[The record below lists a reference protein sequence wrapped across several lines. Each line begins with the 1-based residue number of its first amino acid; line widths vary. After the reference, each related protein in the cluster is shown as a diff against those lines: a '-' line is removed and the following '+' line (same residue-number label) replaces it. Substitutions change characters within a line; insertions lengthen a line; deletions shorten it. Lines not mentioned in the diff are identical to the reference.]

1 MKVINSKL
9 AAIGLAAFV
18 FASCS
23 DSNSDPTGGE
33 TGVKPE
39 VNSVELTA
47 STPSSVINYK
57 NSTANA
63 RKFFASRGASATDF
77 VTTMPDFPKKPKVI
91 KELNAATDLVYSE
104 SNPTNTYVIKN
115 NNKLDFTGHKIQ
127 GVTIF
132 VSGDCKMTYD
142 ESLGGNT
149 IVLAKGAS
157 LEYTGTGSMIK
168 ATDKVYGAA
177 SCIIKANKAKKAENA
192 TRADDATTTET
203 ATPAESIVVEGQL
216 YAAWEG
222 QGEKDK
228 LHGGFGAVKAS
239 VNPLQKITFK
249 SGAKA
254 FIDGSIRATD
264 LTIEDGAVVTAT
276 RNILNATKV
285 DLAGALKVG
294 GFCKSENLNIT
305 GLLDASDA
313 NAVVKVTKQ
322 LNLEN
327 GSLIKANY
335 VNVTNNTYKGEKD
348 HKVIDKVGEAQLNLK
363 NGGQIQI
370 ADLGVINVNNLT
382 TDNASAAQIE
392 LQGDN
397 AVAVIKADNFTNN
410 GDAAINAFATPGTNS
425 VLLLQMSRCFMGT
438 TQMPSSGDLD
448 ISASYLDYDKAT
460 SGALVE
466 PKDENKEQYGY
477 ILSDEAKK
485 ASATP
490 KLDLVAS
497 FGENN
502 GMSASCIQTVGNY
515 VYVSY
520 HTYGNGK
527 TNLKGGLEVLHM
539 ADNKLTGDQVVNG
552 TVGMDINH
560 VMVDNNKA
568 YIAATDINKGAFLGV
583 VPLENNVY
591 STNMTQ
597 YVLDALNK
605 NNGIDANCVV
615 KYGDNIVMSSTRGYE
630 FYDKEFGHTYFQTTA
645 DAKGLASANSNLY
658 SLLATGKNTTGTVN
672 VFNGI
677 DLRQEKATTTFTTKG
692 NVGPEDGKNTVAV
705 DGTDIYVCQGEEG
718 LVRYNANGDKV
729 WAYKVPTIANQKSEK
744 FGSVKGYC
752 NGVVISGNYVYV
764 AAGGYGVVV
773 LNKADG
779 KELCHRTAFNGF
791 LENGK
796 WANPNSANYVT
807 IGQDGYIYVAYGKS
821 RVQVFKLTQTKK

>member
-1 MKVINSKL
+1 MKVFNSTL

-23 DSNSDPTGGE
+23 DNTSDPTGGD
-33 TGVKPE
+33 GVKSE

-47 STPSSVINYK
+47 LTPSSVINYK
-57 NSTANA
+57 NSTAMA
-63 RKFFASRGASATDF
+63 RKFFATRGASATDF
-77 VTTMPDFPKKPKVI
+77 VTAMPGFPTKPNVI
-91 KELNAATDLVYSE
+91 KELNGATDLVFNE
-104 SNPTNTYVIKN
+104 NNPTNTYIIKN
-115 NNKLDFTGHKIQ
+115 KHKFDFTGKEIK

-142 ESLGGNT
+142 KSLGGNT
-149 IVLAKGAS
+149 IVLEKGAT
-157 LEYTGTGSMIK
+157 LEYTGTGSMIQP
-168 ATDKVYGAA
+168 TDKVYGAA
-177 SCIIKANKAKKAENA
+177 SSAIKATNNN
-192 TRADDATTTET
+192 
-203 ATPAESIVVEGQL
+203 IVIEGEL

-222 QGEKDK
+222 QGEQDK
-228 LHGGFGAVKAS
+228 LHGGFGAVESK
-239 VNPLQKITFK
+239 VNPTQNITFK

-254 FIDGSIRATD
+254 YIDGSIRAKN

-305 GLLDASDA
+305 GLLDASNA

-322 LNLEN
+322 LNLED

-335 VNVTNNTYKGEKD
+335 VNVTDNTYSGDKGNK
-348 HKVIDKVGEAQLNLK
+348 KVVKVGDAQLNLK
-363 NGGQIQI
+363 KGGQIQI

-382 TDNASAAQIE
+382 TDNASAAQIQ
-392 LQGDN
+392 LQGNN

-410 GDAAINAFATPGTNS
+410 GDATINAFATPGTNS
-425 VLLLQMSRCFMGT
+425 VLLLQMSKCFMGT

-466 PKDENKEQYGY
+466 PKDEDNEQYGY
-477 ILSDEAKK
+477 ILSEEAKK

-497 FGENN
+497 FGDNN

-552 TVGMDINH
+552 KAGMDINH

-591 STNMTQ
+591 STTMTQ

-605 NNGIDANCVV
+605 KNKIDANCVV

-630 FYDKEFGHTYFQTTA
+630 FYDNEFGHTYFQTTA
-645 DAKGLASANSNLY
+645 DAKGLASANGNLY

-677 DLRQEKATTTFTTKG
+677 DLRQDKATKSFTTNG

-705 DGTDIYVCQGEEG
+705 DGTDIYVCQGERG
-718 LVRYNANGDKV
+718 IVRYNANGEKV
-729 WAYKVPTIANQKSEK
+729 WDYTVPTIANQKSEK
-744 FGSVKGYC
+744 YGNVKGYC
-752 NGVVISGNYVYV
+752 NGVAISGNYVYV

-779 KELCHRTAFNGF
+779 KEVCHRTAFNGF

>member
-1 MKVINSKL
+1 MKVFNSKL

-23 DSNSDPTGGE
+23 DNTSDPTGGE
-33 TGVKPE
+33 GVKSE

-47 STPSSVINYK
+47 LTPSSVINYK
-57 NSTANA
+57 NSTAMA
-63 RKFFASRGASATDF
+63 RKFFATRGASATNF
-77 VTTMPDFPKKPKVI
+77 VTAMPGFPTKPNVI
-91 KELNAATDLVYSE
+91 KDLPKATDLVFNE
-104 SNPTNTYVIKN
+104 SNPTNTYVIQNK
-115 NNKLDFTGHKIQ
+115 NKLDFTGKKIQ

-132 VSGDCKMTYD
+132 VKGDCKMTYD
-142 ESLGGNT
+142 KSLGGNT
-149 IVLAKGAS
+149 IVLEKGAT
-157 LEYTGTGSMIK
+157 LEYTGTGSMIQ

-177 SCIIKANKAKKAENA
+177 SSKIKATNSNNN
-192 TRADDATTTET
+192 
-203 ATPAESIVVEGQL
+203 IVVEGEL
-216 YAAWEG
+216 YASWEG
-222 QGEKDK
+222 QGEQDI
-228 LHGGFGAVKAS
+228 LHGGFGAVESK
-239 VNPLQKITFK
+239 VNPTQNITFK

-254 FIDGSIRATD
+254 FIDGSIRAKN

-294 GFCKSENLNIT
+294 GFCKTGNLNIT
-305 GLLDASDA
+305 GLLDASNA

-335 VNVTNNTYKGEKD
+335 VNVTDNTYSGDKGNK
-348 HKVIDKVGEAQLNLK
+348 KVVKVGEAELNLK
-363 NGGQIQI
+363 KGGQIQI
-370 ADLGVINVNNLT
+370 ADLGVVNVNNLV
-382 TDNASAAQIE
+382 TDNASDAQIK

-410 GDAAINAFATPGTNS
+410 GDATINAFATPGTNS
-425 VLLLQMSRCFMGT
+425 VLLLQMSKCFMGT
-438 TQMPSSGDLD
+438 TLMPSSGDLD

-466 PKDENKEQYGY
+466 PKDEDNEQYGY

-552 TVGMDINH
+552 KAGMDINH

-591 STNMTQ
+591 STTMTQ
-597 YVLDALNK
+597 YVLDAVNK
-605 NNGIDANCVV
+605 KNGIDANCVV

-645 DAKGLASANSNLY
+645 DAKGLASANGNLY
-658 SLLATGKNTTGTVN
+658 SLLAKGNNTTGTVN

-677 DLRQEKATTTFTTKG
+677 DLRQDKTTTSFTTDG

-705 DGTDIYVCQGEEG
+705 DGTDIYVCQGERG
-718 LVRYNANGDKV
+718 IVRYNANGEKV
-729 WAYKVPTIANQKSEK
+729 WAYTVPTIANQKSEK
-744 FGSVKGYC
+744 YGNVKGYC
-752 NGVVISGNYVYV
+752 NGVAISGNYVYV

-779 KELCHRTAFNGF
+779 KEVCHRTAFNGF

>member
-1 MKVINSKL
+1 MKVFNSKL

-23 DSNSDPTGGE
+23 DNTSDPTGGE
-33 TGVKPE
+33 GVKSE

-47 STPSSVINYK
+47 LTPSSVINYK
-57 NSTANA
+57 NSTAMA
-63 RKFFASRGASATDF
+63 RKFFATRGASATDF
-77 VTTMPDFPKKPKVI
+77 VTAMPDFPTKQGVI
-91 KELNAATDLVYSE
+91 KDQTKATDLVFDE
-104 SNPTNTYVIKN
+104 SNPTNTYVIKH
-115 NNKLDFTGHKIQ
+115 NNKLDFTGKKIQ

-132 VSGDCKMTYD
+132 ISGDCKMTYD
-142 ESLGGNT
+142 KSLGGNT
-149 IVLAKGAS
+149 IVLAKGAT
-157 LEYTGTGSMIK
+157 LEYTGTGSMIQ

-177 SCIIKANKAKKAENA
+177 SSIIKATNDN
-192 TRADDATTTET
+192 
-203 ATPAESIVVEGQL
+203 IVVEGEL

-222 QGEKDK
+222 QGEEDI
-228 LHGGFGAVKAS
+228 LHGGFGAVESK
-239 VNPLQKITFK
+239 VNPTQNITFK

-254 FIDGSIRATD
+254 YIDGSIRAKN

-294 GFCKSENLNIT
+294 GFCKTGNLNIT
-305 GLLDASDA
+305 GLLDASNA

-335 VNVTNNTYKGEKD
+335 VNVTDNTYSGDKGNK
-348 HKVIDKVGEAQLNLK
+348 KVVKVGEAELNLK

-370 ADLGVINVNNLT
+370 ADLGVVNVNNLV
-382 TDNASAAQIE
+382 TDNASAAQIQ

-410 GDAAINAFATPGTNS
+410 GDATINAFATPGTNS
-425 VLLLQMSRCFMGT
+425 VLLLQMSKCFMGT
-438 TQMPSSGDLD
+438 TLMPSSGDLD

-460 SGALVE
+460 SGALIE
-466 PKDENKEQYGY
+466 PKDEDNEQYGY

-552 TVGMDINH
+552 KAGMDINH

-591 STNMTQ
+591 STTMTQ
-597 YVLDALNK
+597 YVLDAVNK
-605 NNGIDANCVV
+605 KNGFDANCVV

-645 DAKGLASANSNLY
+645 DAKGLASANGNLY

-677 DLRQEKATTTFTTKG
+677 DLRQDKTTTSFTTDG
-692 NVGPEDGKNTVAV
+692 NVGPENGKNTVAV
-705 DGTDIYVCQGEEG
+705 DGTDIYVCQGERG
-718 LVRYNANGDKV
+718 IVRYNANGEKV
-729 WAYKVPTIANQKSEK
+729 WDYTVPTIANQKSEK
-744 FGSVKGYC
+744 YGNVKGYC
-752 NGVVISGNYVYV
+752 NGVAISGNYVYV

-779 KELCHRTAFNGF
+779 KEVCHRTAFNGV

>member
-23 DSNSDPTGGE
+23 DSNSDPTGGD
-33 TGVKPE
+33 GVKPE

-77 VTTMPDFPKKPKVI
+77 VTTMPDFPTKPQLI
-91 KELNAATDLVYSE
+91 KELTKATDLVFSE
-104 SNPTNTYVIKN
+104 GNPTNTYIIKN
-115 NNKLDFTGHKIQ
+115 QKKLDFTGKEIK

-142 ESLGGNT
+142 KSLGGNT

-157 LEYTGTGSMIK
+157 LEYTGTGSMIQ

-177 SCIIKANKAKKAENA
+177 SSIIKATNNN
-192 TRADDATTTET
+192 
-203 ATPAESIVVEGQL
+203 IVVEGEL
-216 YAAWEG
+216 YASWEG
-222 QGEKDK
+222 QGEEDM
-228 LHGGFGAVKAS
+228 LHGGFGAVESK
-239 VNPLQKITFK
+239 VNPTQNITFK

-254 FIDGSIRATD
+254 YIDGSIRAKN

-305 GLLDASDA
+305 GLLDASA
-313 NAVVKVTKQ
+313 TNAVVKVTKQ
-322 LNLEN
+322 LNLED

-335 VNVTNNTYKGEKD
+335 VNVTDNTYEGTKNDKD
-348 HKVIDKVGEAQLNLK
+348 VVKVGDAQLNLK
-363 NGGQIQI
+363 KGGQIQI

-382 TDNASAAQIE
+382 TDNASAAQIQ
-392 LQGDN
+392 LQGND

-410 GDAAINAFATPGTNS
+410 GDATINAFATPGTNS
-425 VLLLQMSRCFMGT
+425 VLLLQMSKCFMGT

-448 ISASYLDYDKAT
+448 ITASYLDYDKAT
-460 SGALVE
+460 SGQLVIR
-466 PKDENKEQYGY
+466 KDESKEQYGY
-477 ILSDEAKK
+477 TLSAEAKNAK
-485 ASATP
+485 ATP

-497 FGENN
+497 FGDNN

-520 HTYGNGK
+520 HTHGNGK

-539 ADNKLTGDQVVNG
+539 ADNKLVGDQAVQGN
-552 TVGMDINH
+552 TSIDINH

-568 YIAATDINKGAFLGV
+568 YIAATDIDKGAFLGV

-605 NNGIDANCVV
+605 KNGIDANCVV

-630 FYDKEFGHTYFQTTA
+630 FYDSNFGHTYFQTTA
-645 DAKGLASANSNLY
+645 DAKGLASANGNLY

-677 DLRQEKATTTFTTKG
+677 DLRQDKTTTSFTTDG

-718 LVRYNANGDKV
+718 LVRYDATGKKV
-729 WAYKVPTIANQKSEK
+729 WSYKVPVIARENSDKY
-744 FGSVKGYC
+744 GSVKGYC
-752 NGVVISGNYVYV
+752 NGVAISGNYVYV

-796 WANPNSANYVT
+796 WKNPNSANYVT

>member
-1 MKVINSKL
+1 MKVFNSKL

-23 DSNSDPTGGE
+23 DNTSDPTGGD
-33 TGVKPE
+33 GVKSE

-47 STPSSVINYK
+47 LTPSSVINYK
-57 NSTANA
+57 NSTAMA
-63 RKFFASRGASATDF
+63 RKFFATRGASATDF
-77 VTTMPDFPKKPKVI
+77 VTAMPDFPTKPGVI
-91 KELNAATDLVYSE
+91 KGLPKATDLVFNE
-104 SNPTNTYVIKN
+104 SNPTNTYIIENK
-115 NNKLDFTGHKIQ
+115 NKLDFTGKKIQ

-132 VSGDCKMTYD
+132 VKGDCKMTYD
-142 ESLGGNT
+142 KSLGGNT
-149 IVLAKGAS
+149 IVLAKGAT
-157 LEYTGTGSMIK
+157 LEYTGTGSMIQ

-177 SCIIKANKAKKAENA
+177 SSIIKATNSNNN
-192 TRADDATTTET
+192 
-203 ATPAESIVVEGQL
+203 IVVEGEL
-216 YAAWEG
+216 YASWEG
-222 QGEKDK
+222 QGEEDI
-228 LHGGFGAVKAS
+228 LHGGFGAVESK
-239 VNPLQKITFK
+239 VNPTQNITFK

-254 FIDGSIRATD
+254 FIDGSIRAKN

-294 GFCKSENLNIT
+294 GFCKTGNLNIT
-305 GLLDASDA
+305 GLLDASNA

-335 VNVTNNTYKGEKD
+335 VNVTDNTYSGDKGNK
-348 HKVIDKVGEAQLNLK
+348 KVVKVGEAELNLK

-370 ADLGVINVNNLT
+370 ADLGVVNVNNLV
-382 TDNASAAQIE
+382 TDNASAAQIQ

-410 GDAAINAFATPGTNS
+410 GDATINAFATPGTNS
-425 VLLLQMSRCFMGT
+425 VLLLQMSKCFMGT
-438 TQMPSSGDLD
+438 TLMPSSGDLD

-460 SGALVE
+460 SGALIE
-466 PKDENKEQYGY
+466 PKDEDNEQYGY

-552 TVGMDINH
+552 KAGMDINH

-591 STNMTQ
+591 STTMTQ
-597 YVLDALNK
+597 YVLDAVNK
-605 NNGIDANCVV
+605 KNGFDANCVV

-645 DAKGLASANSNLY
+645 DAKGLASANGNLY

-677 DLRQEKATTTFTTKG
+677 DLRQDKTTTSFTTDG
-692 NVGPEDGKNTVAV
+692 NVGPENGKNTVAV
-705 DGTDIYVCQGEEG
+705 DGTDIYVCQGERG
-718 LVRYNANGDKV
+718 IVRYNANGEKV
-729 WAYKVPTIANQKSEK
+729 WDYTVPTIANQKSEK
-744 FGSVKGYC
+744 YGNVKGYC
-752 NGVVISGNYVYV
+752 NGVAISGNYVYV

-779 KELCHRTAFNGF
+779 KEVCHRTAFNGF

>member
-1 MKVINSKL
+1 MKVFNSKL

-23 DSNSDPTGGE
+23 DNTSDPTGGD
-33 TGVKPE
+33 GVKSE

-47 STPSSVINYK
+47 LTPSSVINYK
-57 NSTANA
+57 NSTAMA
-63 RKFFASRGASATDF
+63 RKFFATRGASATDF
-77 VTTMPDFPKKPKVI
+77 VTAMPDFPTKPGVI
-91 KELNAATDLVYSE
+91 KDLPKATDLVFNE
-104 SNPTNTYVIKN
+104 SNPTNTYIIQNK
-115 NNKLDFTGHKIQ
+115 NKLDFTGKKIQ

-132 VSGDCKMTYD
+132 VKGECKMTYD
-142 ESLGGNT
+142 KSLGGNT
-149 IVLAKGAS
+149 IVLAKGAT
-157 LEYTGTGSMIK
+157 LEYTGTGSMIQ

-177 SCIIKANKAKKAENA
+177 SSKINA
-192 TRADDATTTET
+192 TN
-203 ATPAESIVVEGQL
+203 SNNNIVVEGEL
-216 YAAWEG
+216 YASWEG
-222 QGEKDK
+222 QGEEDI
-228 LHGGFGAVKAS
+228 LHGGFGAVESK
-239 VNPLQKITFK
+239 VNPTQNITFK

-254 FIDGSIRATD
+254 YIDGSIRAKN

-294 GFCKSENLNIT
+294 GFCKTGNLNIT
-305 GLLDASDA
+305 GLLDASNA

-335 VNVTNNTYKGEKD
+335 VNVTDNTYSGDKGNK
-348 HKVIDKVGEAQLNLK
+348 KVVKVGEAELNLK
-363 NGGQIQI
+363 KGGQIQI
-370 ADLGVINVNNLT
+370 ADLGVVNVNNLV
-382 TDNASAAQIE
+382 TDNASDAQIK

-410 GDAAINAFATPGTNS
+410 GDATINAFATPGTNS
-425 VLLLQMSRCFMGT
+425 VLLLQMSKCFMGT
-438 TQMPSSGDLD
+438 TLMPSSGDLD

-460 SGALVE
+460 SGALIE
-466 PKDENKEQYGY
+466 PKDEDNEQYGY

-552 TVGMDINH
+552 KAGMDINH

-591 STNMTQ
+591 STTMTQ
-597 YVLDALNK
+597 YVLDAVNK
-605 NNGIDANCVV
+605 KNDIDANCVV

-645 DAKGLASANSNLY
+645 DAKGLASANGNLY

-677 DLRQEKATTTFTTKG
+677 DLRQDKTTTSFTTDG

-705 DGTDIYVCQGEEG
+705 DGTDIYVCQGERG
-718 LVRYNANGDKV
+718 IVRYNAKGKKV
-729 WAYKVPTIANQKSEK
+729 WDYTVPTIANEKSK
-744 FGSVKGYC
+744 KYGNVKGYC
-752 NGVVISGNYVYV
+752 NGIAISGNYVYV

-779 KELCHRTAFNGF
+779 KEVCHRTAFNGF

>member
-1 MKVINSKL
+1 MKVFNSKL

-23 DSNSDPTGGE
+23 DNTSDPTGGE
-33 TGVKPE
+33 GVKSE

-47 STPSSVINYK
+47 LTPSSVINYK
-57 NSTANA
+57 NSTAMA
-63 RKFFASRGASATDF
+63 RKFFATRGASATDF
-77 VTTMPDFPKKPKVI
+77 VTAMPDFPTKQGVI
-91 KELNAATDLVYSE
+91 KDQTKATDLVFDE
-104 SNPTNTYVIKN
+104 SNPTNTYVIKH
-115 NNKLDFTGHKIQ
+115 NNKLDFTGKKIQ

-132 VSGDCKMTYD
+132 ISGDCKMTYD
-142 ESLGGNT
+142 KSLGGNT
-149 IVLAKGAS
+149 IVLAKGAT
-157 LEYTGTGSMIK
+157 LEYTGTGSMIQ

-177 SCIIKANKAKKAENA
+177 SSIIKATNDN
-192 TRADDATTTET
+192 
-203 ATPAESIVVEGQL
+203 IVVEGEL

-222 QGEKDK
+222 QGEEDI
-228 LHGGFGAVKAS
+228 LHGGFGAVESK
-239 VNPLQKITFK
+239 VNPTQNITFK

-254 FIDGSIRATD
+254 YIDGSIRAKN

-294 GFCKSENLNIT
+294 GFCKTGNLNIT
-305 GLLDASDA
+305 GLLDASNA

-335 VNVTNNTYKGEKD
+335 VNVTDNTYSGDKGNK
-348 HKVIDKVGEAQLNLK
+348 KVVKVGEAELNLK

-370 ADLGVINVNNLT
+370 ADLGVVNVNNLV
-382 TDNASAAQIE
+382 TDNASAAQIQ

-410 GDAAINAFATPGTNS
+410 GDATINAFATPGTNS
-425 VLLLQMSRCFMGT
+425 VLLLQMSKCFMGT
-438 TQMPSSGDLD
+438 TLMPSSGDLD

-460 SGALVE
+460 SGALIE
-466 PKDENKEQYGY
+466 PKDEDNEQYGY

-552 TVGMDINH
+552 KAGMDINH

-591 STNMTQ
+591 STTMTQ
-597 YVLDALNK
+597 YVLNAVNK
-605 NNGIDANCVV
+605 KNGFDANCVV

-645 DAKGLASANSNLY
+645 DAKGLASANGNLY

-677 DLRQEKATTTFTTKG
+677 DLRQDKTTTSFTTDG
-692 NVGPEDGKNTVAV
+692 NVGPENGKNTVAV
-705 DGTDIYVCQGEEG
+705 DGTDIYVCQGERG
-718 LVRYNANGDKV
+718 IVRYNANGEKV
-729 WAYKVPTIANQKSEK
+729 WDYTVPTIANQKSEK
-744 FGSVKGYC
+744 YGNVKGYC
-752 NGVVISGNYVYV
+752 NGVAISGNYVYV

-779 KELCHRTAFNGF
+779 KEVCHRTAFNGF

>member
-23 DSNSDPTGGE
+23 DSNSDPTGGD
-33 TGVKPE
+33 GVKPE

-57 NSTANA
+57 NSTAMA

-77 VTTMPDFPKKPKVI
+77 VTAMPVFPTKPNVI
-91 KELNAATDLVYSE
+91 KELSAATDLVFNE

-115 NNKLDFTGHKIQ
+115 QKKLDFTGKEIK

-142 ESLGGNT
+142 KSLGGNT

-157 LEYTGTGSMIK
+157 LEYTGTGSMIQ

-177 SCIIKANKAKKAENA
+177 SSIIKATNNN
-192 TRADDATTTET
+192 
-203 ATPAESIVVEGQL
+203 IVVEGEL

-222 QGEKDK
+222 QGEQDK
-228 LHGGFGAVKAS
+228 LHGGFGAVESK
-239 VNPLQKITFK
+239 VNPTQNITFK

-254 FIDGSIRATD
+254 YIDGSIRAKN

-305 GLLDASDA
+305 GLLDASA
-313 NAVVKVTKQ
+313 TNAVVKVTKQ
-322 LNLEN
+322 LNLED

-335 VNVTNNTYKGEKD
+335 VNVTDNTYEGTKNDKD
-348 HKVIDKVGEAQLNLK
+348 VVKVGDAQLNLK
-363 NGGQIQI
+363 KGGQIQI

-382 TDNASAAQIE
+382 TDNASAAQIQ
-392 LQGDN
+392 LQGND

-410 GDAAINAFATPGTNS
+410 GDATINAFATPGTNS
-425 VLLLQMSRCFMGT
+425 VLLLQMSKCFMGT

-448 ISASYLDYDKAT
+448 ITASYLDYDKAT
-460 SGALVE
+460 SGQLVIR
-466 PKDENKEQYGY
+466 KDESKEQYGY
-477 ILSDEAKK
+477 TLSAEAKNAK
-485 ASATP
+485 ATP

-497 FGENN
+497 FGDNN

-520 HTYGNGK
+520 HTHGNGK

-539 ADNKLTGDQVVNG
+539 ADNKLVGDQAVQGN
-552 TVGMDINH
+552 TSIDINH

-568 YIAATDINKGAFLGV
+568 YIAATDIDKGAFLGV

-605 NNGIDANCVV
+605 KNGIDANCVV

-630 FYDKEFGHTYFQTTA
+630 FYDSNFGHTYFQTTA
-645 DAKGLASANSNLY
+645 DAKGLASANGNLY

-677 DLRQEKATTTFTTKG
+677 DLRQDKATTTFTTNG

-718 LVRYNANGDKV
+718 LVRYDATGKKV
-729 WAYKVPTIANQKSEK
+729 WSYKVPVIARENSDKY
-744 FGSVKGYC
+744 GSVKGYC
-752 NGVVISGNYVYV
+752 NGVAISGDYVYV

-796 WANPNSANYVT
+796 WKNPNSANYVT

>member
-1 MKVINSKL
+1 MKVFNSKL

-23 DSNSDPTGGE
+23 DNTSDPTGGE
-33 TGVKPE
+33 GVKSE

-47 STPSSVINYK
+47 LTPSSVINYK
-57 NSTANA
+57 NSTAMA
-63 RKFFASRGASATDF
+63 RKFFATRGASATDF
-77 VTTMPDFPKKPKVI
+77 VTAMPDFPTKQGVI
-91 KELNAATDLVYSE
+91 KDQTKATDLVFNE
-104 SNPTNTYVIKN
+104 SNPTNTYVIKH
-115 NNKLDFTGHKIQ
+115 NNKLDFTGKKIQ

-132 VSGDCKMTYD
+132 ISGDCKMTYD
-142 ESLGGNT
+142 KSLGGNT
-149 IVLAKGAS
+149 IVLAKGAT
-157 LEYTGTGSMIK
+157 LEYTGTGSMIQ

-177 SCIIKANKAKKAENA
+177 SSIIKATNDN
-192 TRADDATTTET
+192 
-203 ATPAESIVVEGQL
+203 IVVEGEL

-222 QGEKDK
+222 QGEEDI
-228 LHGGFGAVKAS
+228 LHGGFGAVESK
-239 VNPLQKITFK
+239 VNPTQNITFK

-254 FIDGSIRATD
+254 YIDGSIRAKN

-294 GFCKSENLNIT
+294 GFCKTGNLNIT
-305 GLLDASDA
+305 GLLDASNA

-335 VNVTNNTYKGEKD
+335 VNVTDNTYSGDKGNK
-348 HKVIDKVGEAQLNLK
+348 KVVKVGEAELNLK

-370 ADLGVINVNNLT
+370 ADLGVVNVNNLV
-382 TDNASAAQIE
+382 TDNASAAQIQ

-410 GDAAINAFATPGTNS
+410 GDATINAFATPGTNS
-425 VLLLQMSRCFMGT
+425 VLLLQMSKCFMGT
-438 TQMPSSGDLD
+438 TLMPSSGDLD

-460 SGALVE
+460 SGALIE
-466 PKDENKEQYGY
+466 PKDEDNEQYGY

-552 TVGMDINH
+552 KAGMDINH

-591 STNMTQ
+591 STTMTQ
-597 YVLDALNK
+597 YVLDAVNK
-605 NNGIDANCVV
+605 KNGFDANCVV

-645 DAKGLASANSNLY
+645 DAKGLASANGNLY

-677 DLRQEKATTTFTTKG
+677 DLRQDKTTTSFTTDG
-692 NVGPEDGKNTVAV
+692 NVGPENGKNTVAV
-705 DGTDIYVCQGEEG
+705 DGTDIYVCQGERG
-718 LVRYNANGDKV
+718 IVRYNANGEKV
-729 WAYKVPTIANQKSEK
+729 WDYTVPTIANQKSEK
-744 FGSVKGYC
+744 YGNVKGYC
-752 NGVVISGNYVYV
+752 NGVAISGNYVYV

-779 KELCHRTAFNGF
+779 KEVCHRTAFNGV

>member
-1 MKVINSKL
+1 MKVFNSTL

-23 DSNSDPTGGE
+23 DNTSDPTGGD
-33 TGVKPE
+33 GVKSE

-47 STPSSVINYK
+47 LTPSSVINYK
-57 NSTANA
+57 NSTAMA
-63 RKFFASRGASATDF
+63 RKFFATRGASATDF
-77 VTTMPDFPKKPKVI
+77 VTAMPGFPTKPNVI
-91 KELNAATDLVYSE
+91 KELNGATDLVFNE
-104 SNPTNTYVIKN
+104 NNPTNTYIIKN
-115 NNKLDFTGHKIQ
+115 KNKLDFTGREIK

-142 ESLGGNT
+142 KSLGGNT
-149 IVLAKGAS
+149 IVLEKGAT
-157 LEYTGTGSMIK
+157 LEYTGTGSMIQ

-177 SCIIKANKAKKAENA
+177 SSIIKATNSNKN
-192 TRADDATTTET
+192 
-203 ATPAESIVVEGQL
+203 IVVEGEL

-222 QGEKDK
+222 QGEQDK
-228 LHGGFGAVKAS
+228 LHGGFGAVESK
-239 VNPLQKITFK
+239 VNPTQNITFK

-254 FIDGSIRATD
+254 YIDGSIRAKN

-305 GLLDASDA
+305 GLLDATDK

-322 LNLEN
+322 LNLED

-335 VNVTNNTYKGEKD
+335 VNVTDNTYEGTKNDKD
-348 HKVIDKVGEAQLNLK
+348 VVKVGDAQLNLK
-363 NGGQIQI
+363 KGGKIEI
-370 ADLGVINVNNLT
+370 ADLGVINVNNLV

-392 LQGDN
+392 LQGNN

-410 GDAAINAFATPGTNS
+410 GDATINAFATPGTNS
-425 VLLLQMSRCFMGT
+425 VLLLQMSKCFMGT

-460 SGALVE
+460 SGQLVIR
-466 PKDENKEQYGY
+466 KDETKEQYGY
-477 ILSDEAKK
+477 TLSEEAKN

-497 FGENN
+497 FGNNN

-520 HTYGNGK
+520 HTYGNGA

-539 ADNKLTGDQVVNG
+539 ENNKLVSDQAVNG
-552 TVGMDINH
+552 TTGLDINH

-568 YIAATDINKGAFLGV
+568 YIAATDFGKGAFLGV

-591 STNMTQ
+591 STTMTQ
-597 YVLDALNK
+597 YVLDAVNK
-605 NNGIDANCVV
+605 KNGIDANCVV

-645 DAKGLASANSNLY
+645 DAKGLASANGNLY

-718 LVRYNANGDKV
+718 LVRYNANGEKV
-729 WAYKVPTIANQKSEK
+729 WSYKVPTIAKTNSDKY
-744 FGSVKGYC
+744 GSVKGYC
-752 NGVVISGNYVYV
+752 NGVAISGDYVYV

-773 LNKADG
+773 LNKKDG
-779 KELCHRTAFNGF
+779 TELCHRIAFNGF

>member
-23 DSNSDPTGGE
+23 DSNSDPTGGD
-33 TGVKPE
+33 GVKPE

-57 NSTANA
+57 NSTAMA
-63 RKFFASRGASATDF
+63 RKFFATRGASATDF
-77 VTTMPDFPKKPKVI
+77 VTAMPDFPTKQGVI
-91 KELNAATDLVYSE
+91 KDQTKATDLVFDE
-104 SNPTNTYVIKN
+104 SNPTNTYVIKH
-115 NNKLDFTGHKIQ
+115 NNKLDFTGKKIQ

-132 VSGDCKMTYD
+132 ISGDCKMTYD
-142 ESLGGNT
+142 KSLGGNT
-149 IVLAKGAS
+149 IVLAKGAT
-157 LEYTGTGSMIK
+157 LEYTGTGSMIQ

-177 SCIIKANKAKKAENA
+177 SSIIKATNDN
-192 TRADDATTTET
+192 
-203 ATPAESIVVEGQL
+203 IVVEGEL

-222 QGEKDK
+222 QGEEDI
-228 LHGGFGAVKAS
+228 LHGGFGAVESK
-239 VNPLQKITFK
+239 VNPTQNITFK

-254 FIDGSIRATD
+254 YIDGSIRAKN
-264 LTIEDGAVVTAT
+264 LTIEDGAVVTTT

-294 GFCKSENLNIT
+294 GFCKTGNLNIT
-305 GLLDASDA
+305 GLLDASNA

-335 VNVTNNTYKGEKD
+335 VNVTDNTYSGDKGNK
-348 HKVIDKVGEAQLNLK
+348 KVVKVGEAELNLK

-370 ADLGVINVNNLT
+370 ADLGVVNVNNLV
-382 TDNASAAQIE
+382 TDNASAAQIQ

-410 GDAAINAFATPGTNS
+410 GDATINAFATPGTNS
-425 VLLLQMSRCFMGT
+425 VLLLQMSKCFMGT
-438 TQMPSSGDLD
+438 TLMPSSGDLD

-460 SGALVE
+460 SGALIE
-466 PKDENKEQYGY
+466 PKDEDNEQYGY

-552 TVGMDINH
+552 KAGMDINH

-591 STNMTQ
+591 STTMTQ
-597 YVLDALNK
+597 YVLDAVNK
-605 NNGIDANCVV
+605 KNGFDANCVV

-645 DAKGLASANSNLY
+645 DAKGLASANGNLY

-677 DLRQEKATTTFTTKG
+677 DLRQDKTTTSFTTDG
-692 NVGPEDGKNTVAV
+692 NVGPENGKNTVAV
-705 DGTDIYVCQGEEG
+705 DGTDIYVCQGERG
-718 LVRYNANGDKV
+718 IVRYNANGEKV
-729 WAYKVPTIANQKSEK
+729 WDYTVPTIANQKSEK
-744 FGSVKGYC
+744 YGNVKGYC
-752 NGVVISGNYVYV
+752 NGVAISGNYVYV

-779 KELCHRTAFNGF
+779 KEVCHRTAFNGF

>member
-23 DSNSDPTGGE
+23 DSNSDPTGGD
-33 TGVKPE
+33 GVKPE

-57 NSTANA
+57 NSTAMA

-77 VTTMPDFPKKPKVI
+77 VTAMPVFPTKPNVI
-91 KELNAATDLVYSE
+91 KELSAATDLVFNE

-115 NNKLDFTGHKIQ
+115 QKKLDFTGREIK

-142 ESLGGNT
+142 KSLGGNT

-157 LEYTGTGSMIK
+157 LEYTGTGSMIQ

-177 SCIIKANKAKKAENA
+177 SSIIKATNNN
-192 TRADDATTTET
+192 
-203 ATPAESIVVEGQL
+203 IVVEGEL

-222 QGEKDK
+222 QGEQDK
-228 LHGGFGAVKAS
+228 LHGGFGAVESK
-239 VNPLQKITFK
+239 VNPTQNITFK

-254 FIDGSIRATD
+254 YIDGSIRAKN

-305 GLLDASDA
+305 GLLDASA
-313 NAVVKVTKQ
+313 TNAVVKVTKQ
-322 LNLEN
+322 LNLED

-335 VNVTNNTYKGEKD
+335 VNVTDNTYEGTKNDKD
-348 HKVIDKVGEAQLNLK
+348 VVKVGDAQLNLK
-363 NGGQIQI
+363 KGGQIQI

-382 TDNASAAQIE
+382 TDNASAAQIQ
-392 LQGDN
+392 LQGND

-410 GDAAINAFATPGTNS
+410 GDATINAFATPGTNS
-425 VLLLQMSRCFMGT
+425 VLLLQMSKCFMGT

-448 ISASYLDYDKAT
+448 ITASYLDYDKAT
-460 SGALVE
+460 SGQLVIR
-466 PKDENKEQYGY
+466 KDESKEQYGY
-477 ILSDEAKK
+477 TLSAEAKNAK
-485 ASATP
+485 ATP

-497 FGENN
+497 FGDNN

-520 HTYGNGK
+520 HTHGNGK

-539 ADNKLTGDQVVNG
+539 ADNKLVGDQAVQGN
-552 TVGMDINH
+552 TSIDINH

-568 YIAATDINKGAFLGV
+568 YIAATDIDKGAFLGV

-605 NNGIDANCVV
+605 KNGIDANCVV

-630 FYDKEFGHTYFQTTA
+630 FYDSNFGHTYFQTTA
-645 DAKGLASANSNLY
+645 DAKGLASANGNLY

-677 DLRQEKATTTFTTKG
+677 DLRQDKTTTSFTTDG

-718 LVRYNANGDKV
+718 LVRYDANGKKV
-729 WAYKVPTIANQKSEK
+729 WSYKVPVIARENSDKY
-744 FGSVKGYC
+744 GSVKGYC
-752 NGVVISGNYVYV
+752 NGVAISGDYVYV

-796 WANPNSANYVT
+796 WKNPNSANYVT

>member
-47 STPSSVINYK
+47 STPSSVVNYK
-57 NSTANA
+57 NSTAMA
-63 RKFFASRGASATDF
+63 RKFFATRGASATDF
-77 VTTMPDFPKKPKVI
+77 VNAMPVFPQKPKVI

-115 NNKLDFTGHKIQ
+115 QNKLDFTGHKIQ

-177 SCIIKANKAKKAENA
+177 SCIIKATNSNNN
-192 TRADDATTTET
+192 
-203 ATPAESIVVEGQL
+203 IVVEGEL

-222 QGEKDK
+222 QGEQDL
-228 LHGGFGAVKAS
+228 LHGGFGGVESK
-239 VNPLQKITFK
+239 VNPTQNITFK

-254 FIDGSIRATD
+254 YIDGSIRAKN
-264 LTIEDGAVVTAT
+264 LTIDDGAVVTAT

-294 GFCKSENLNIT
+294 GFCKTVDLNIT

-313 NAVVKVTKQ
+313 KAVVKVTKQ
-322 LNLEN
+322 LNLED

-348 HKVIDKVGEAQLNLK
+348 NKVIDKVGEAQLNLK
-363 NGGQIQI
+363 KGGQIQI

-382 TDNASAAQIE
+382 TDNGSTGQIE
-392 LQGDN
+392 LQGND
-397 AVAVIKADNFTNN
+397 AVAVIKADKFTNN
-410 GDAAINAFATPGTNS
+410 GDATIKAFATPGTNS
-425 VLLLQMSRCFMGT
+425 VLLLQMTKCFMGAT
-438 TQMPSSGDLD
+438 EMPSSGDLD

-460 SGALVE
+460 DGKLVIR
-466 PKDENKEQYGY
+466 KDETKEQYGY
-477 ILSDEAKK
+477 TLSDEAKNAK
-485 ASATP
+485 ATP

-497 FGENN
+497 FGDNN
-502 GMSASCIQTVGNY
+502 GMSASCIQTAGNY

-520 HTYGNGK
+520 HTHGNGHE
-527 TNLKGGLEVLHM
+527 NLKGGLEVLHM
-539 ADNKLTGDQVVNG
+539 ADNQLVGDQAVQGN
-552 TVGMDINH
+552 TSIDINH
-560 VMVDNNKA
+560 VMIDNNNA
-568 YIAATDINKGAFLGV
+568 YIAATDLNKGAFLGV

-605 NNGIDANCVV
+605 KNGIDANCVV

-645 DAKGLASANSNLY
+645 DAKGLASANGNLY

-677 DLRQEKATTTFTTKG
+677 DLRQDKTTTSFTTDG

-705 DGTDIYVCQGEEG
+705 DGTDIYVCQGERG
-718 LVRYNANGDKV
+718 IVRYDAKGKKV
-729 WAYKVPTIANQKSEK
+729 WAYQVPAIHNQESEK
-744 FGSVKGYC
+744 NGNVKGYC
-752 NGVVISGNYVYV
+752 NGVAISGDYVYV

-773 LNKADG
+773 LNKKDG
-779 KELCHRTAFNGF
+779 TELCHRTAFNGF

>member
-1 MKVINSKL
+1 MKVFNSKL

-23 DSNSDPTGGE
+23 DNTSDPTGGE
-33 TGVKPE
+33 GVKSE

-47 STPSSVINYK
+47 LTPSSVINYK
-57 NSTANA
+57 NSTAMA
-63 RKFFASRGASATDF
+63 RKFFATRGASATDF
-77 VTTMPDFPKKPKVI
+77 VTAMPNFPTKPKVI
-91 KELNAATDLVYSE
+91 KDLPKATDLVFDE
-104 SNPTNTYVIKN
+104 SNPTNTYVIQNK
-115 NNKLDFTGHKIQ
+115 NKLDFTGKKIQ

-132 VSGDCKMTYD
+132 VKGDCKMTYD
-142 ESLGGNT
+142 KSLGGNT
-149 IVLAKGAS
+149 IVLAKGAT
-157 LEYTGTGSMIK
+157 LEYTGTGSMIQ

-177 SCIIKANKAKKAENA
+177 SSKINA
-192 TRADDATTTET
+192 TN
-203 ATPAESIVVEGQL
+203 SNNNIVVEGEL
-216 YAAWEG
+216 YASWEG
-222 QGEKDK
+222 QGEEDI
-228 LHGGFGAVKAS
+228 LHGGFGAVESK
-239 VNPLQKITFK
+239 VNPTQNITFK

-254 FIDGSIRATD
+254 FIDGSIRAKN

-294 GFCKSENLNIT
+294 GFCKTGNLNIT
-305 GLLDASDA
+305 GLLDASNA

-335 VNVTNNTYKGEKD
+335 VNVTDNTYSGDKGNK
-348 HKVIDKVGEAQLNLK
+348 KVVKVGEAELNLK
-363 NGGQIQI
+363 KGGQIQI
-370 ADLGVINVNNLT
+370 ADLGVVNVNNLV
-382 TDNASAAQIE
+382 TDNASDAQIK

-410 GDAAINAFATPGTNS
+410 GDATINAFATPGTNS
-425 VLLLQMSRCFMGT
+425 VLLLQMSKCFMGT
-438 TQMPSSGDLD
+438 TLMPSSGDLD

-466 PKDENKEQYGY
+466 PKDEDNEQYGY

-552 TVGMDINH
+552 KAGMDINH

-591 STNMTQ
+591 STTMTQ
-597 YVLDALNK
+597 YVLDAVNK

-630 FYDKEFGHTYFQTTA
+630 FYDNEFGHTYFQTTA
-645 DAKGLASANSNLY
+645 DAKGLASANGNLY
-658 SLLATGKNTTGTVN
+658 SLLATGKNTTGIVN

-677 DLRQEKATTTFTTKG
+677 DLRQDKATKSFTTNG
-692 NVGPEDGKNTVAV
+692 NVGPEEGKNTVAV
-705 DGTDIYVCQGEEG
+705 DGTDIYVCQGENG
-718 LVRYNANGDKV
+718 LVRYDANGKEV
-729 WAYKVPTIANQKSEK
+729 WSYKVPTIANQKSEK
-744 FGSVKGYC
+744 YGNVKGYC
-752 NGVVISGNYVYV
+752 NGVAISGNYVYV

-779 KELCHRTAFNGF
+779 KEVCHRTAFNGF

>member
-23 DSNSDPTGGE
+23 DSNSDPTGGD
-33 TGVKPE
+33 GVKPE

-77 VTTMPDFPKKPKVI
+77 VTTMPDFPTKPQLI
-91 KELNAATDLVYSE
+91 KELTKATDLVFSE
-104 SNPTNTYVIKN
+104 GNPTNTYIIKN
-115 NNKLDFTGHKIQ
+115 QKKLDFTDHKIQ

-142 ESLGGNT
+142 KSLGGNT

-157 LEYTGTGSMIK
+157 LEYTGTGSMIQ

-177 SCIIKANKAKKAENA
+177 SSIIKATNNN
-192 TRADDATTTET
+192 
-203 ATPAESIVVEGQL
+203 IVVEGEL

-222 QGEKDK
+222 QGEEDM
-228 LHGGFGAVKAS
+228 LHGGFGAVESK
-239 VNPLQKITFK
+239 VNPTQNITFK

-254 FIDGSIRATD
+254 YIDGSIRAKN

-305 GLLDASDA
+305 GLLDASA
-313 NAVVKVTKQ
+313 TNAVVKVTKQ
-322 LNLEN
+322 LNLED

-335 VNVTNNTYKGEKD
+335 VNVTDNTYEGTKNDKD
-348 HKVIDKVGEAQLNLK
+348 VVKVGDAQLNLK
-363 NGGQIQI
+363 KGGQIQI

-382 TDNASAAQIE
+382 TDNASAAQIQ
-392 LQGDN
+392 LQGND

-410 GDAAINAFATPGTNS
+410 GDATINAFATPGTNS
-425 VLLLQMSRCFMGT
+425 VLLLQMSKCFMGT

-448 ISASYLDYDKAT
+448 ITASYLDYDKAT
-460 SGALVE
+460 SGQLVIR
-466 PKDENKEQYGY
+466 KDESKEQYGY
-477 ILSDEAKK
+477 TLSAEAKNAK
-485 ASATP
+485 ATP

-497 FGENN
+497 FGDNN

-520 HTYGNGK
+520 HTHGNGK

-539 ADNKLTGDQVVNG
+539 ADNKLVGDQAVQGN
-552 TVGMDINH
+552 TSIDINH

-568 YIAATDINKGAFLGV
+568 YIAATDIDKGAFLGV

-605 NNGIDANCVV
+605 KNGIDANCVV

-645 DAKGLASANSNLY
+645 DAKGLASANGNLY

-677 DLRQEKATTTFTTKG
+677 DLRQDKTTTSFTTDG

-718 LVRYNANGDKV
+718 LVRYDANGKKV
-729 WAYKVPTIANQKSEK
+729 WSYKVPVIANQKSEK
-744 FGSVKGYC
+744 YGNVKGYC
-752 NGVVISGNYVYV
+752 NGVAISGDYVYV

-796 WANPNSANYVT
+796 WKNPNSANYVT

>member
-23 DSNSDPTGGE
+23 DSNSDPTGGD
-33 TGVKPE
+33 GVKPE

-57 NSTANA
+57 NSTAMA
-63 RKFFASRGASATDF
+63 RKFFATRGASATDF
-77 VTTMPDFPKKPKVI
+77 VNAMPEFPTKPSLI
-91 KELNAATDLVYSE
+91 KELNAATDLVYSKD
-104 SNPTNTYVIKN
+104 NPTNTYVIKN
-115 NNKLDFTGHKIQ
+115 QNKLDFTGHKIQ

-132 VSGDCKMTYD
+132 VSGDCKMTYN

-149 IVLAKGAS
+149 IVLAKGAT
-157 LEYTGTGSMIK
+157 LEYTGTGSMIQ

-177 SCIIKANKAKKAENA
+177 SSIIKATNSNKN
-192 TRADDATTTET
+192 
-203 ATPAESIVVEGQL
+203 IVVEGEL

-222 QGEKDK
+222 QGEQDI
-228 LHGGFGAVKAS
+228 LHGGFGAVESK
-239 VNPLQKITFK
+239 VNPTQNITFK

-254 FIDGSIRATD
+254 YIDGSIRAKN

-305 GLLDASDA
+305 GLLDASNT
-313 NAVVKVTKQ
+313 NAVIKVTKQ
-322 LNLEN
+322 LNLED

-335 VNVTNNTYKGEKD
+335 VNVTDNTYEGTKNDKD
-348 HKVIDKVGEAQLNLK
+348 VVKVGDAQLNLK
-363 NGGQIQI
+363 KGGQIQI

-382 TDNASAAQIE
+382 TDNASAAQIQ
-392 LQGDN
+392 LQGNN

-410 GDAAINAFATPGTNS
+410 GDATINAFATPGTNS
-425 VLLLQMSRCFMGT
+425 VLLLQMSKCFMGT

-460 SGALVE
+460 SGQLVIR
-466 PKDENKEQYGY
+466 KDESKEQYGY
-477 ILSDEAKK
+477 TLSEEAKNAK
-485 ASATP
+485 ATP

-497 FGENN
+497 FGKNN

-520 HTYGNGK
+520 HTHGNGK

-539 ADNKLTGDQVVNG
+539 ADNKLVGDQAVQGN
-552 TVGMDINH
+552 TSIDINH
-560 VMVDNNKA
+560 VMIDNNNA
-568 YIAATDINKGAFLGV
+568 YIAATDIDKGAFLGV

-605 NNGIDANCVV
+605 KNSIDANCVV

-630 FYDKEFGHTYFQTTA
+630 FYDSNFGHTYFQTTA
-645 DAKGLASANSNLY
+645 DAKGLASANGNLY

-677 DLRQEKATTTFTTKG
+677 DLRQDKATTTFTTNG

-718 LVRYNANGDKV
+718 LVRYDATGKKV
-729 WAYKVPTIANQKSEK
+729 WSYKVPVIARENSDKY
-744 FGSVKGYC
+744 GSVKGYC
-752 NGVVISGNYVYV
+752 NGVAISGNYVYV

>member
-1 MKVINSKL
+1 MKVFNSKL

-23 DSNSDPTGGE
+23 DNTSDPAGGD
-33 TGVKPE
+33 GVKSE

-47 STPSSVINYK
+47 LTPSSVINYK
-57 NSTANA
+57 NSTAMA
-63 RKFFASRGASATDF
+63 RKFFATRGASATDF
-77 VTTMPDFPKKPKVI
+77 VTAMPDFPTKPGVI
-91 KELNAATDLVYSE
+91 KDLPKATDLVFNE
-104 SNPTNTYVIKN
+104 SNPTNTYIIKN
-115 NNKLDFTGHKIQ
+115 KKKLDFTGKKIQ

-142 ESLGGNT
+142 KSLGGNT
-149 IVLAKGAS
+149 IVLAKGAT
-157 LEYTGTGSMIK
+157 LEYTGTGSMIQ

-177 SCIIKANKAKKAENA
+177 SSKINA
-192 TRADDATTTET
+192 TN
-203 ATPAESIVVEGQL
+203 SNNNIVVEGEL
-216 YAAWEG
+216 YASWEG
-222 QGEKDK
+222 QGEEDI
-228 LHGGFGAVKAS
+228 LHGGFGAVESK
-239 VNPLQKITFK
+239 VNPTQNITFK

-254 FIDGSIRATD
+254 YIDGSIRAKN

-294 GFCKSENLNIT
+294 GFCKTGNLNIT
-305 GLLDASDA
+305 GLLDASNA

-335 VNVTNNTYKGEKD
+335 VNVTDNTYSGDKGNK
-348 HKVIDKVGEAQLNLK
+348 KVVKVGEAELNLK
-363 NGGQIQI
+363 KGGQIQI
-370 ADLGVINVNNLT
+370 ADLGVVNVNNLV
-382 TDNASAAQIE
+382 TDNASAAQIQ

-410 GDAAINAFATPGTNS
+410 GDATINAFATPGTNS
-425 VLLLQMSRCFMGT
+425 VLLLQMSKCFMGT
-438 TQMPSSGDLD
+438 TLMPSSGDLD

-466 PKDENKEQYGY
+466 PKDEDNEQYGY

-552 TVGMDINH
+552 KAGMDINH

-591 STNMTQ
+591 STTMTQ
-597 YVLDALNK
+597 YVLDAVNK
-605 NNGIDANCVV
+605 KNGFDANCVV

-645 DAKGLASANSNLY
+645 DAKGLASANGNLY

-677 DLRQEKATTTFTTKG
+677 DLRQDKATKTFTTDG
-692 NVGPEDGKNTVAV
+692 NVGPENGKNTVAV
-705 DGTDIYVCQGEEG
+705 DGTDIYVCQGERG
-718 LVRYNANGDKV
+718 IVRYNANGEKV
-729 WAYKVPTIANQKSEK
+729 WDYTVPTIANQKSEK
-744 FGSVKGYC
+744 YGNVKGYC
-752 NGVVISGNYVYV
+752 NGVAISGNYVYV

-779 KELCHRTAFNGF
+779 KEVCHRTAFNGF

>member
-1 MKVINSKL
+1 MKVFNSKL

-23 DSNSDPTGGE
+23 DNTSDPTGGE
-33 TGVKPE
+33 GVKSE

-47 STPSSVINYK
+47 LTPSSVINYK
-57 NSTANA
+57 NSTAMA
-63 RKFFASRGASATDF
+63 RKFFATRGASATDF
-77 VTTMPDFPKKPKVI
+77 VTAMPDFPTKPGVI
-91 KELNAATDLVYSE
+91 KDLPKATDLVFNE
-104 SNPTNTYVIKN
+104 SNPTNTYIIKN
-115 NNKLDFTGHKIQ
+115 KKKLDFTGKKIQ

-142 ESLGGNT
+142 KSLGGNT
-149 IVLAKGAS
+149 IVLAKGAT
-157 LEYTGTGSMIK
+157 LEYTGTGSMIQ

-177 SCIIKANKAKKAENA
+177 SSAIKATNDN
-192 TRADDATTTET
+192 
-203 ATPAESIVVEGQL
+203 IVVEGEL

-222 QGEKDK
+222 QGEQEI
-228 LHGGFGAVKAS
+228 LHGGFGAVESK
-239 VNPLQKITFK
+239 VNPTQNITFK

-254 FIDGSIRATD
+254 YIDGSIRAKN

-294 GFCKSENLNIT
+294 GFCKTGNLNIT
-305 GLLDASDA
+305 GLLDASNA

-322 LNLEN
+322 LNLED

-335 VNVTNNTYKGEKD
+335 VNVTDNTYSGDKGNK
-348 HKVIDKVGEAQLNLK
+348 KVVKVGEAELNLK
-363 NGGQIQI
+363 KGGQIQI
-370 ADLGVINVNNLT
+370 ADLGVVNVNNLV
-382 TDNASAAQIE
+382 TDNASAAQIQ

-410 GDAAINAFATPGTNS
+410 GDATINAFATPGTNS
-425 VLLLQMSRCFMGT
+425 VLLLQMNKCFMGT

-460 SGALVE
+460 SGALIE
-466 PKDENKEQYGY
+466 PKDEDNEQYGY

-552 TVGMDINH
+552 KAGMDINH

-591 STNMTQ
+591 STTMTQ
-597 YVLDALNK
+597 YVLDAVNK
-605 NNGIDANCVV
+605 KNGFDANCVV

-645 DAKGLASANSNLY
+645 DAKGLASANGNLY

-677 DLRQEKATTTFTTKG
+677 DLRQDKATTSFTTDG
-692 NVGPEDGKNTVAV
+692 NVGPENGKNTVAV
-705 DGTDIYVCQGEEG
+705 DGTDIYVCQGERG
-718 LVRYNANGDKV
+718 IVRYNAKGEKV
-729 WAYKVPTIANQKSEK
+729 WDYTVPTIANEKSK
-744 FGSVKGYC
+744 KYGNVKGYC
-752 NGVVISGNYVYV
+752 NGVAISGNYVYV

-779 KELCHRTAFNGF
+779 KEVCHRTAFNGF

>member
-1 MKVINSKL
+1 MKVFNSTL

-23 DSNSDPTGGE
+23 DNTSDPTGGE
-33 TGVKPE
+33 GVKSE

-47 STPSSVINYK
+47 LTPSSVINYK
-57 NSTANA
+57 NSTAMA
-63 RKFFASRGASATDF
+63 RKFFATRGASATDF
-77 VTTMPDFPKKPKVI
+77 VTAMPNFPTKPNVI
-91 KELNAATDLVYSE
+91 KEPSATDLVFNE
-104 SNPTNTYVIKN
+104 NNPTNTYIIKN
-115 NNKLDFTGHKIQ
+115 KKKLDFTGKKIQ

-142 ESLGGNT
+142 KSLGGNT
-149 IVLAKGAS
+149 IVLEKGAT
-157 LEYTGTGSMIK
+157 LEYTGTGSMIQ

-177 SCIIKANKAKKAENA
+177 SSIIKATNSNNN
-192 TRADDATTTET
+192 
-203 ATPAESIVVEGQL
+203 IVVEGEL
-216 YAAWEG
+216 YASWEG
-222 QGEKDK
+222 QGEKDI
-228 LHGGFGAVKAS
+228 LHGGFGAVESK
-239 VNPLQKITFK
+239 VNPTQNITFK

-254 FIDGSIRATD
+254 FIDGSIRAKN

-294 GFCKSENLNIT
+294 GFCKTGNINIT
-305 GLLDASDA
+305 GLLDASNA

-335 VNVTNNTYKGEKD
+335 VNVTDNTYSGDKGNK
-348 HKVIDKVGEAQLNLK
+348 KVVKVGEAELNLK
-363 NGGQIQI
+363 KGGQIQI
-370 ADLGVINVNNLT
+370 ADLGVVNVNNLV
-382 TDNASAAQIE
+382 TDNASDAQIK

-410 GDAAINAFATPGTNS
+410 GDATINAFATPGTNS
-425 VLLLQMSRCFMGT
+425 VLLLQMSKCFMGT
-438 TQMPSSGDLD
+438 TLMPSSGDLD

-466 PKDENKEQYGY
+466 PKDEDNEQYGY

-502 GMSASCIQTVGNY
+502 GMSASCIQAVGNY

-539 ADNKLTGDQVVNG
+539 TDNKLTGDQVVNG
-552 TVGMDINH
+552 KAGMDINH

-591 STNMTQ
+591 STTMTQ
-597 YVLDALNK
+597 YVLDAVNK
-605 NNGIDANCVV
+605 KNGFDANCVV

-645 DAKGLASANSNLY
+645 DAKGLASANGNFY

-677 DLRQEKATTTFTTKG
+677 DLRQDKTTTSFTTDG
-692 NVGPEDGKNTVAV
+692 NVGPENGKNTVAV
-705 DGTDIYVCQGEEG
+705 DGTDIYVCQGERG
-718 LVRYNANGDKV
+718 IVRYNANGEKV
-729 WAYKVPTIANQKSEK
+729 WDYTVPTIANQKSEK
-744 FGSVKGYC
+744 YGNVKGYC
-752 NGVVISGNYVYV
+752 NGVAISGNYVYV

-779 KELCHRTAFNGF
+779 KEVCHRTAFNGF

>member
-23 DSNSDPTGGE
+23 DSNSDPTGGD
-33 TGVKPE
+33 GVKPE

-57 NSTANA
+57 NSTAMA
-63 RKFFASRGASATDF
+63 RKFFATRGASATDF
-77 VTTMPDFPKKPKVI
+77 VNAMPEFPTKPSLI
-91 KELNAATDLVYSE
+91 KELNAATDLVYSKD
-104 SNPTNTYVIKN
+104 NPTNTYVIKN
-115 NNKLDFTGHKIQ
+115 QNKLDFTGHKIQ

-132 VSGDCKMTYD
+132 VSGDCKMTYN

-149 IVLAKGAS
+149 IVLAKGAT

-177 SCIIKANKAKKAENA
+177 SCIIKATNSNNN
-192 TRADDATTTET
+192 
-203 ATPAESIVVEGQL
+203 IVVEGEL

-222 QGEKDK
+222 QGEQDL
-228 LHGGFGAVKAS
+228 LHGGFGAVESK
-239 VNPLQKITFK
+239 VNPTQNITFK

-254 FIDGSIRATD
+254 YIDGSIRAKN

-276 RNILNATKV
+276 RNILNATNV

-294 GFCKSENLNIT
+294 GFCKSANLNIT

-313 NAVVKVTKQ
+313 KAVVKVTKQ

-335 VNVTNNTYKGEKD
+335 VNVTDNTYEGTKNDKD
-348 HKVIDKVGEAQLNLK
+348 VATVGEAQLNLK
-363 NGGQIQI
+363 KGGQIQI

-382 TDNASAAQIE
+382 TDNGSTGQIE
-392 LQGDN
+392 LQGNN
-397 AVAVIKADNFTNN
+397 AVAVIKADKFTNN
-410 GDAAINAFATPGTNS
+410 GDATINAFATPGTNS
-425 VLLLQMSRCFMGT
+425 VLLLQMSKCFMGD

-460 SGALVE
+460 SGQLVIR
-466 PKDENKEQYGY
+466 KDETKEQYGY
-477 ILSDEAKK
+477 TLSDEAKNAK
-485 ASATP
+485 ATP

-497 FGENN
+497 FGDNN
-502 GMSASCIQTVGNY
+502 GMSASCIQTAGNY

-520 HTYGNGK
+520 HTHGNGHE
-527 TNLKGGLEVLHM
+527 NLKGGLEVLHM
-539 ADNKLTGDQVVNG
+539 ADNQLVGDQAVQGN
-552 TVGMDINH
+552 TSIDINH
-560 VMVDNNKA
+560 VMIDNNNA
-568 YIAATDINKGAFLGV
+568 YIAATDLNKGAFLGV

-605 NNGIDANCVV
+605 KNGYDANCVV

-645 DAKGLASANSNLY
+645 DAKGLASANGNLY

-752 NGVVISGNYVYV
+752 NGVAISGNYVYV

>member
-23 DSNSDPTGGE
+23 DSNSDPTGGD
-33 TGVKPE
+33 GVKPE

-57 NSTANA
+57 NSTAMA
-63 RKFFASRGASATDF
+63 RKFFATRGASATNF
-77 VTTMPDFPKKPKVI
+77 VTAMPDFPTKPNVI

-115 NNKLDFTGHKIQ
+115 NNKLDFTGHKIK

-177 SCIIKANKAKKAENA
+177 SCIIKATNSNNN
-192 TRADDATTTET
+192 
-203 ATPAESIVVEGQL
+203 IVVEGEL
-216 YAAWEG
+216 YASWEG
-222 QGEKDK
+222 QGKEDM
-228 LHGGFGAVKAS
+228 LHGGFGGVESK
-239 VNPLQKITFK
+239 VNPTQNITFK

-254 FIDGSIRATD
+254 YIDGSIRAKD

-322 LNLEN
+322 LNLED

-335 VNVTNNTYKGEKD
+335 VNVTDNTYEGTKNDKD
-348 HKVIDKVGEAQLNLK
+348 VVKVGDAQLNLK
-363 NGGQIQI
+363 KGGQIQI

-382 TDNASAAQIE
+382 TDNASAAQIQ
-392 LQGDN
+392 LQGNN

-410 GDAAINAFATPGTNS
+410 GDATINAFATPGTNS
-425 VLLLQMSRCFMGT
+425 VLLLQMSKCFMGT

-448 ISASYLDYDKAT
+448 ITASYLDYDKAT
-460 SGALVE
+460 SGQLVIR
-466 PKDENKEQYGY
+466 KDETKEQYGY
-477 ILSDEAKK
+477 TLSDEAKNAK
-485 ASATP
+485 ATP

-497 FGENN
+497 FGDNN

-520 HTYGNGK
+520 HTYGNGQ

-539 ADNKLTGDQVVNG
+539 ADNKLVGDQAVNG
-552 TVGMDINH
+552 TTGLDINH

-568 YIAATDINKGAFLGV
+568 YIAATDRDKGAFLGV

-615 KYGDNIVMSSTRGYE
+615 KYGENIVMSSTRGYE
-630 FYDKEFGHTYFQTTA
+630 FYDSNFGHTYFQTTA
-645 DAKGLASANSNLY
+645 DAKGLASANGNLY

-677 DLRQEKATTTFTTKG
+677 DLRQDKTTTSFTTDG

-705 DGTDIYVCQGEEG
+705 DGTDIYVCQGENG
-718 LVRYNANGDKV
+718 LVRYNANGDMV
-729 WAYKVPTIANQKSEK
+729 WHYKVPTIAKEKSEK
-744 FGSVKGYC
+744 YGNVKGYC
-752 NGVVISGNYVYV
+752 NGVAISGDYVYV

>member
-1 MKVINSKL
+1 MKVFNSKL

-23 DSNSDPTGGE
+23 DNTSDPTGGE
-33 TGVKPE
+33 GVKSE

-47 STPSSVINYK
+47 LTPSSVINYK
-57 NSTANA
+57 NSTAMA
-63 RKFFASRGASATDF
+63 RKFFATRGASATDF
-77 VTTMPDFPKKPKVI
+77 VTAMPGFPTKPNVI
-91 KELNAATDLVYSE
+91 KDLPKATDLVFDE
-104 SNPTNTYVIKN
+104 GNPTNTYIIKN
-115 NNKLDFTGHKIQ
+115 QKKLDFTGKKIQ

-142 ESLGGNT
+142 KSLGGNT
-149 IVLAKGAS
+149 IVLAKGAT
-157 LEYTGTGSMIK
+157 LEYTGTGSMIQ

-177 SCIIKANKAKKAENA
+177 SSAIKATNDN
-192 TRADDATTTET
+192 
-203 ATPAESIVVEGQL
+203 IVVEGEL

-222 QGEKDK
+222 QGEQEI
-228 LHGGFGAVKAS
+228 LHGGFGAVESK
-239 VNPLQKITFK
+239 VNPTQNITFK
-249 SGAKA
+249 SDAKA
-254 FIDGSIRATD
+254 FIDGSIRAKN

-294 GFCKSENLNIT
+294 GFCKTGDLNIT
-305 GLLDASDA
+305 GLLDASNA

-335 VNVTNNTYKGEKD
+335 VNVTDNTYSGDKGNK
-348 HKVIDKVGEAQLNLK
+348 KVVKVGEAELNLK
-363 NGGQIQI
+363 KGGQIQI
-370 ADLGVINVNNLT
+370 ADLGVVNVNNLV
-382 TDNASAAQIE
+382 TDNASAAQIQ

-410 GDAAINAFATPGTNS
+410 GDATINAFATPGTNS
-425 VLLLQMSRCFMGT
+425 VLLLQMNKCFMGT
-438 TQMPSSGDLD
+438 TLMPSSGDLD

-466 PKDENKEQYGY
+466 PKDEDNEQYGY

-552 TVGMDINH
+552 KAGMDINH

-591 STNMTQ
+591 STTMTQ
-597 YVLDALNK
+597 YVLDAVNK
-605 NNGIDANCVV
+605 KNGFDANCVV

-645 DAKGLASANSNLY
+645 DAKGLASANGNLY

-677 DLRQEKATTTFTTKG
+677 DLRQDKTTTSFTTDG
-692 NVGPEDGKNTVAV
+692 NVGPENGKNTVAV
-705 DGTDIYVCQGEEG
+705 DGTDIYVCQGERG
-718 LVRYNANGDKV
+718 IVRYNANGEKV
-729 WAYKVPTIANQKSEK
+729 WAYTVPTIANEKSK
-744 FGSVKGYC
+744 KYGNVKGYC
-752 NGVVISGNYVYV
+752 NGVAISGNYVYV

-779 KELCHRTAFNGF
+779 KEVCHRTAFNGF

>member
-1 MKVINSKL
+1 MKVFNSKL

-23 DSNSDPTGGE
+23 DNTSDPTGGD
-33 TGVKPE
+33 GVKSE

-47 STPSSVINYK
+47 LTPSSVINYK
-57 NSTANA
+57 NSTAMA
-63 RKFFASRGASATDF
+63 RKFFATRGASATDF
-77 VTTMPDFPKKPKVI
+77 VTAMPGFPTKPNVI
-91 KELNAATDLVYSE
+91 KELNGATDLVFNE
-104 SNPTNTYVIKN
+104 NNPTNTYIIKN
-115 NNKLDFTGHKIQ
+115 KHKFDFTGREIK

-142 ESLGGNT
+142 KSLGGNT

-157 LEYTGTGSMIK
+157 LEYTGTGSMIQ

-177 SCIIKANKAKKAENA
+177 SSIIKATNNN
-192 TRADDATTTET
+192 
-203 ATPAESIVVEGQL
+203 IVVEGEL

-222 QGEKDK
+222 QGEEDM
-228 LHGGFGAVKAS
+228 LHGGFGAVESK
-239 VNPLQKITFK
+239 VNPTQNITFK

-254 FIDGSIRATD
+254 YIDGSIRAKN

-305 GLLDASDA
+305 GLLDASA
-313 NAVVKVTKQ
+313 TNAVVKVTKQ
-322 LNLEN
+322 LNLED

-335 VNVTNNTYKGEKD
+335 VNVTDNTYEGTKNDKD
-348 HKVIDKVGEAQLNLK
+348 VVKVGDAQLNLK
-363 NGGQIQI
+363 KGGQIQI

-382 TDNASAAQIE
+382 TDNASAAQIQ
-392 LQGDN
+392 LQGND

-410 GDAAINAFATPGTNS
+410 GDATINAFATPGTNS
-425 VLLLQMSRCFMGT
+425 VLLLQMSKCFMGT

-448 ISASYLDYDKAT
+448 ITASYLDYDKAT
-460 SGALVE
+460 SGQLVIR
-466 PKDENKEQYGY
+466 KDESKEQYGY
-477 ILSDEAKK
+477 TLSAEAKNAK
-485 ASATP
+485 ATP

-497 FGENN
+497 FGDNN

-520 HTYGNGK
+520 HTHGNGK

-539 ADNKLTGDQVVNG
+539 ADNKLVGDQAVQGN
-552 TVGMDINH
+552 TSIDINH

-568 YIAATDINKGAFLGV
+568 YIAATDIDKGAFLGV

-605 NNGIDANCVV
+605 KNGIDANCVV

-645 DAKGLASANSNLY
+645 DAKGLASANGNLY

-677 DLRQEKATTTFTTKG
+677 DLRQDKTTTSFTTDG

-718 LVRYNANGDKV
+718 LVRYDANGKKV
-729 WAYKVPTIANQKSEK
+729 WSYKVPVIANQKSEK
-744 FGSVKGYC
+744 YGNVKGYC
-752 NGVVISGNYVYV
+752 NGVAISGDYVYV

-796 WANPNSANYVT
+796 WKNPNSANYVT

>member
-1 MKVINSKL
+1 MKVFNSTL

-18 FASCS
+18 FVSCS
-23 DSNSDPTGGE
+23 DSTSDPTGGD
-33 TGVKPE
+33 GVKSE

-47 STPSSVINYK
+47 LTPSSVINYK
-57 NSTANA
+57 NSTAMA
-63 RKFFASRGASATDF
+63 RKFFATRGASATDF
-77 VTTMPDFPKKPKVI
+77 VTAMPNFPTKPQLI
-91 KELNAATDLVYSE
+91 KELTKATDLVFDE
-104 SNPTNTYVIKN
+104 GNPTNTYIIK
-115 NNKLDFTGHKIQ
+115 NKLDFTDHKIQ

-132 VSGDCKMTYD
+132 VSGDSKMTYN

-149 IVLAKGAS
+149 IVLAKGAT

-177 SCIIKANKAKKAENA
+177 SSAIKATNDN
-192 TRADDATTTET
+192 
-203 ATPAESIVVEGQL
+203 IVVEGEL

-222 QGEKDK
+222 QGEENI
-228 LHGGFGAVKAS
+228 LHGGFGAVESK
-239 VNPLQKITFK
+239 VNPTQNITFK

-254 FIDGSIRATD
+254 FIDGSIRAKN

-305 GLLDASDA
+305 GLLDASNA
-313 NAVVKVTKQ
+313 NSVVKVTKQ
-322 LNLEN
+322 LNLED

-335 VNVTNNTYKGEKD
+335 VNVTDNTYEGTKNGKD
-348 HKVIDKVGEAQLNLK
+348 VVNVGDAQLNLK
-363 NGGQIQI
+363 EGGQIQI
-370 ADLGVINVNNLT
+370 ADLGVVNVNNLV
-382 TDNASAAQIE
+382 TDNASAAQIQ

-410 GDAAINAFATPGTNS
+410 GDATINAFATPGTNS
-425 VLLLQMSRCFMGT
+425 VLLLQMSKCFMGT

-460 SGALVE
+460 SGQLVIR
-466 PKDENKEQYGY
+466 KDETKEQYGY
-477 ILSDEAKK
+477 TLSEEAKN

-539 ADNKLTGDQVVNG
+539 ADNKLTGDQIVNG
-552 TVGMDINH
+552 KAGMDINH

-591 STNMTQ
+591 STTMTQ

-605 NNGIDANCVV
+605 KNGFDANCVV

-645 DAKGLASANSNLY
+645 DAKGLASANGNLY

-677 DLRQEKATTTFTTKG
+677 DLRQDKTTTSFTTDG
-692 NVGPEDGKNTVAV
+692 NVGPEKGKNTVAV
-705 DGTDIYVCQGEEG
+705 DGTDIYVCQGERG
-718 LVRYNANGDKV
+718 IVRYNANGEKV
-729 WAYKVPTIANQKSEK
+729 WDYTVPTIANQKSEK
-744 FGSVKGYC
+744 YGSVKGYC
-752 NGVVISGNYVYV
+752 NGVAISGNYVYV

-779 KELCHRTAFNGF
+779 KEVCHRTAFNGF

>member
-1 MKVINSKL
+1 MKVFNSTL

-23 DSNSDPTGGE
+23 DNTSDPTGGD
-33 TGVKPE
+33 GVKSE

-47 STPSSVINYK
+47 LTPSSVINYK
-57 NSTANA
+57 NSTAMA
-63 RKFFASRGASATDF
+63 RKFFATRGASATDF
-77 VTTMPDFPKKPKVI
+77 VTAMPGFPTKPNVI
-91 KELNAATDLVYSE
+91 KELNGATDLVFNE
-104 SNPTNTYVIKN
+104 NNPTNTYIIKN
-115 NNKLDFTGHKIQ
+115 KHKFDFTGKEIK

-142 ESLGGNT
+142 KSLGGNT
-149 IVLAKGAS
+149 IVLEKGAT
-157 LEYTGTGSMIK
+157 LEYTGTGSMIQ

-177 SCIIKANKAKKAENA
+177 SSAIKATNNN
-192 TRADDATTTET
+192 
-203 ATPAESIVVEGQL
+203 IVVEGGL

-222 QGEKDK
+222 QGEQDK
-228 LHGGFGAVKAS
+228 LHGGFGAVESK
-239 VNPLQKITFK
+239 VNPTQNITFK

-254 FIDGSIRATD
+254 YIDGSIRAKN

-285 DLAGALKVG
+285 DLAGALMVG

-305 GLLDASDA
+305 GLLDATDK

-322 LNLEN
+322 LNLED

-335 VNVTNNTYKGEKD
+335 VNVTDNTYSGDKGNK
-348 HKVIDKVGEAQLNLK
+348 KVVKVGEAELNLK
-363 NGGQIQI
+363 KGGQIQI
-370 ADLGVINVNNLT
+370 ADLGVVNVNNLV
-382 TDNASAAQIE
+382 TDNASAAQIQ

-397 AVAVIKADNFTNN
+397 AVAVIKADNFKNN
-410 GDAAINAFATPGTNS
+410 GDATINAFATPGTNS
-425 VLLLQMSRCFMGT
+425 VLLLQMSKCFMGT
-438 TQMPSSGDLD
+438 TLMPSSGDLD

-460 SGALVE
+460 SGALVK
-466 PKDENKEQYGY
+466 PKDEDNEQYGY
-477 ILSDEAKK
+477 ILSDVAKN

-552 TVGMDINH
+552 KAGMDINH

-591 STNMTQ
+591 STTMTQ
-597 YVLDALNK
+597 YVLDAVNK
-605 NNGIDANCVV
+605 KNGIDANCVV

-645 DAKGLASANSNLY
+645 DAKGLASANGNLY

-677 DLRQEKATTTFTTKG
+677 DLRQDKATKSFTTNG

-705 DGTDIYVCQGEEG
+705 DGTDIYVCQGERG
-718 LVRYNANGDKV
+718 IVRYNANGEKV
-729 WAYKVPTIANQKSEK
+729 WDYTVPTIANQKSEK
-744 FGSVKGYC
+744 YGNVKGYC
-752 NGVVISGNYVYV
+752 NGVAISGDYVYV

-779 KELCHRTAFNGF
+779 KEVCHRTAFNGF

>member
-23 DSNSDPTGGE
+23 DSNSDPTGGD
-33 TGVKPE
+33 GVKPE

-77 VTTMPDFPKKPKVI
+77 VTTMPDFPTKPQLI
-91 KELNAATDLVYSE
+91 KELTKATDLVFSE
-104 SNPTNTYVIKN
+104 GNPTNTYIIKN
-115 NNKLDFTGHKIQ
+115 QKKLDFTGKEIK

-142 ESLGGNT
+142 KSLGGNT

-157 LEYTGTGSMIK
+157 LEYTGTGSMIQ

-177 SCIIKANKAKKAENA
+177 SSIIKATNNN
-192 TRADDATTTET
+192 
-203 ATPAESIVVEGQL
+203 IVVEGEL

-222 QGEKDK
+222 QGEEDM
-228 LHGGFGAVKAS
+228 LHGGFGAVESK
-239 VNPLQKITFK
+239 VNPTQNITFK

-254 FIDGSIRATD
+254 YIDGSIRAKN

-305 GLLDASDA
+305 GLLDASA
-313 NAVVKVTKQ
+313 TNAVVKVTKQ
-322 LNLEN
+322 LNLED

-335 VNVTNNTYKGEKD
+335 VNVTDNTYEGTKNDKD
-348 HKVIDKVGEAQLNLK
+348 VVKVGDAQLNLK
-363 NGGQIQI
+363 KGGQIQI

-382 TDNASAAQIE
+382 TDNASAAQIQ
-392 LQGDN
+392 LQGND

-410 GDAAINAFATPGTNS
+410 GDATINAFATPGTNS
-425 VLLLQMSRCFMGT
+425 VLLLQMSKCFMGT

-448 ISASYLDYDKAT
+448 ITASYLDYDKAT
-460 SGALVE
+460 SGQLVIR
-466 PKDENKEQYGY
+466 KDESKEQYGY
-477 ILSDEAKK
+477 TLSAEAKNAK
-485 ASATP
+485 ATP

-497 FGENN
+497 FGDNN

-520 HTYGNGK
+520 HTHGNGK

-539 ADNKLTGDQVVNG
+539 ADNKLVGDQAVQGN
-552 TVGMDINH
+552 TSIDINH

-568 YIAATDINKGAFLGV
+568 YIAATDIDKGAFLGV

-605 NNGIDANCVV
+605 KNGIDANCVV

-630 FYDKEFGHTYFQTTA
+630 FYDSNFGHTYFQTTA
-645 DAKGLASANSNLY
+645 DAKGLASANGNLY

-677 DLRQEKATTTFTTKG
+677 DLRQDKATTTFTTNG

-718 LVRYNANGDKV
+718 LVRYDATGKKV
-729 WAYKVPTIANQKSEK
+729 WSYKVPVIARENSDKY
-744 FGSVKGYC
+744 GSVKGYC
-752 NGVVISGNYVYV
+752 NGVAISGNYVYV

-796 WANPNSANYVT
+796 WKNPNSANYVT

>member
-1 MKVINSKL
+1 MKVFNSKL

-23 DSNSDPTGGE
+23 DNTSDPTGGE
-33 TGVKPE
+33 GVKSE

-47 STPSSVINYK
+47 LTPSSVINYK
-57 NSTANA
+57 NSTAMA
-63 RKFFASRGASATDF
+63 RKFFATRGASATDF
-77 VTTMPDFPKKPKVI
+77 VTAMPGFPTKPNVI
-91 KELNAATDLVYSE
+91 KDLPKATDLVFDE
-104 SNPTNTYVIKN
+104 GNPTNTYIIKN
-115 NNKLDFTGHKIQ
+115 QKKLDFTGKKIQ

-132 VSGDCKMTYD
+132 VKGDCKMTYD
-142 ESLGGNT
+142 KSLGGNT
-149 IVLAKGAS
+149 IVLEKGAT
-157 LEYTGTGSMIK
+157 LEYTGTGSMIQ

-177 SCIIKANKAKKAENA
+177 SSKIKATNSNNN
-192 TRADDATTTET
+192 
-203 ATPAESIVVEGQL
+203 IVVEGEL
-216 YAAWEG
+216 YASWEG
-222 QGEKDK
+222 QGEEDI
-228 LHGGFGAVKAS
+228 LHGGFGAVESK
-239 VNPLQKITFK
+239 VNPTQNITFK

-254 FIDGSIRATD
+254 FIDGSIRAKN

-294 GFCKSENLNIT
+294 GFCKTGNLNIT
-305 GLLDASDA
+305 GLLDAFNA

-335 VNVTNNTYKGEKD
+335 VNVTDNTYSGDKGNK
-348 HKVIDKVGEAQLNLK
+348 KVVKVGEAELNLK
-363 NGGQIQI
+363 KGGQIQI
-370 ADLGVINVNNLT
+370 ADLGVVNVNNLV
-382 TDNASAAQIE
+382 TDNASDAQIQ

-410 GDAAINAFATPGTNS
+410 GDATINAFATPGTNS
-425 VLLLQMSRCFMGT
+425 VLLLQMSKCYMGT
-438 TQMPSSGDLD
+438 TLMPSSGDLD

-466 PKDENKEQYGY
+466 PKDEDNEQYGY

-552 TVGMDINH
+552 KAGMDINH

-591 STNMTQ
+591 STTMTQ
-597 YVLDALNK
+597 YVLDAVNK

-630 FYDKEFGHTYFQTTA
+630 FYDNEFGHTYFQTTA
-645 DAKGLASANSNLY
+645 DAKGLASANGNLY
-658 SLLATGKNTTGTVN
+658 SLLATGKNTTGIVN

-677 DLRQEKATTTFTTKG
+677 DLRQDKATKSFTTNG
-692 NVGPEDGKNTVAV
+692 NVGPEEGKNTVAV
-705 DGTDIYVCQGEEG
+705 DGTDIYVCQGENG
-718 LVRYNANGDKV
+718 LVRYDANGKEV
-729 WAYKVPTIANQKSEK
+729 WSYKVPTIANQKSEK
-744 FGSVKGYC
+744 YGNVKGYC
-752 NGVVISGNYVYV
+752 NGVAISGNYVYV

-779 KELCHRTAFNGF
+779 KEVCHRTAFNGF

>member
-1 MKVINSKL
+1 MKVFNSKL

-23 DSNSDPTGGE
+23 DNTSDPTGGD
-33 TGVKPE
+33 GVKSE

-47 STPSSVINYK
+47 LTPSSVINYK
-57 NSTANA
+57 NSTAMA
-63 RKFFASRGASATDF
+63 RKFFATRGASATDF
-77 VTTMPDFPKKPKVI
+77 VTAMPDFPTKPGVI
-91 KELNAATDLVYSE
+91 KDLPKATDLVFNE
-104 SNPTNTYVIKN
+104 SNPTNTYIIKN
-115 NNKLDFTGHKIQ
+115 KNKLDFTGKKIQ

-132 VSGDCKMTYD
+132 VKGDCKMTYD
-142 ESLGGNT
+142 KSLGGNT
-149 IVLAKGAS
+149 IVLEKGAT
-157 LEYTGTGSMIK
+157 LEYTGTGSMIQ

-177 SCIIKANKAKKAENA
+177 SSIIKATNSNNN
-192 TRADDATTTET
+192 
-203 ATPAESIVVEGQL
+203 IVVEGEL
-216 YAAWEG
+216 YASWEG
-222 QGEKDK
+222 QGEEDI
-228 LHGGFGAVKAS
+228 LHGGFGAVESK
-239 VNPLQKITFK
+239 VNPTQNITFK

-254 FIDGSIRATD
+254 FIDGSIRAKN

-294 GFCKSENLNIT
+294 GFCKTGNLNIT
-305 GLLDASDA
+305 GLLDASNA

-335 VNVTNNTYKGEKD
+335 INVTDNTYSGDKGNK
-348 HKVIDKVGEAQLNLK
+348 KVVKVGEAELNLK
-363 NGGQIQI
+363 KGGQIQI
-370 ADLGVINVNNLT
+370 ADLGVVNVNDLV
-382 TDNASAAQIE
+382 TDNASDAQIQ

-397 AVAVIKADNFTNN
+397 AVAVIKADNFKNN
-410 GDAAINAFATPGTNS
+410 GDATINAFATPGTNS
-425 VLLLQMSRCFMGT
+425 VLLLQMSKCFMGT
-438 TQMPSSGDLD
+438 TLMPSSGDLD

-466 PKDENKEQYGY
+466 PKDEDNEQYGY

-552 TVGMDINH
+552 KAGMDINH

-591 STNMTQ
+591 STTMTQ
-597 YVLDALNK
+597 YVLDAVNK
-605 NNGIDANCVV
+605 KNDIDANCVV

-645 DAKGLASANSNLY
+645 DAKGLASANGNLY

-677 DLRQEKATTTFTTKG
+677 DLRQDKATKSFTTNG

-705 DGTDIYVCQGEEG
+705 DGTDIYVCQGERG
-718 LVRYNANGDKV
+718 IVRYNANGEKV
-729 WAYKVPTIANQKSEK
+729 WDYTVPTIANQKSEK
-744 FGSVKGYC
+744 YGNVKGYC
-752 NGVVISGNYVYV
+752 NGVAISGNYVYV

-779 KELCHRTAFNGF
+779 KEVCHRTAFNGF

>member
-23 DSNSDPTGGE
+23 DSNSDPTGGD
-33 TGVKPE
+33 GVKPE
-39 VNSVELTA
+39 INSVELTA

-57 NSTANA
+57 NSTAMA
-63 RKFFASRGASATDF
+63 RKFFATRGASATNF
-77 VTTMPDFPKKPKVI
+77 VTAMPDFPTKPNVI
-91 KELNAATDLVYSE
+91 KELNAATDLVFNE
-104 SNPTNTYVIKN
+104 SNPTNTYIIKN
-115 NNKLDFTGHKIQ
+115 QKKLDFTGKKIQ

-132 VSGDCKMTYD
+132 VSGDSKMTYN

-149 IVLAKGAS
+149 IVLAKGAT

-177 SCIIKANKAKKAENA
+177 SSIIKSTNSNNN
-192 TRADDATTTET
+192 
-203 ATPAESIVVEGQL
+203 IVVEGEL

-222 QGEKDK
+222 QGEQDR
-228 LHGGFGAVKAS
+228 LHGGFGAVESK
-239 VNPLQKITFK
+239 VNPTQNITFK

-254 FIDGSIRATD
+254 FIDGSIRAKN
-264 LTIEDGAVVTAT
+264 LTIENGAVVTAT

-305 GLLDASDA
+305 GLLDATDK

-322 LNLEN
+322 LNLED

-335 VNVTNNTYKGEKD
+335 VNVTDNTYEGT
-348 HKVIDKVGEAQLNLK
+348 VKVGDAQLNLK
-363 NGGQIQI
+363 KGGQIQI

-392 LQGDN
+392 LQGND

-410 GDAAINAFATPGTNS
+410 GDATINAFATPGTNS
-425 VLLLQMSRCFMGT
+425 VLLLQMSKCFMGT

-448 ISASYLDYDKAT
+448 ITASYLDYDKAT
-460 SGALVE
+460 SGQLVIR
-466 PKDENKEQYGY
+466 KDESKEQYGY
-477 ILSDEAKK
+477 TLSTEAKNAK
-485 ASATP
+485 ATP

-497 FGENN
+497 FGDNN

-520 HTYGNGK
+520 HTHGNGK

-539 ADNKLTGDQVVNG
+539 ADNKLVGDQAVQGN
-552 TVGMDINH
+552 TSIDINH

-568 YIAATDINKGAFLGV
+568 YIAATDIDKGAFLGV

-605 NNGIDANCVV
+605 KNGIDANCVV

-630 FYDKEFGHTYFQTTA
+630 FYDSNFGHTYFQTTA
-645 DAKGLASANSNLY
+645 DAKGLASANGNLY

-677 DLRQEKATTTFTTKG
+677 DLRQDKTTTSFTTDG

-705 DGTDIYVCQGEEG
+705 DGTDIYVCQGERG
-718 LVRYNANGDKV
+718 IVRYNAKGEKV
-729 WAYKVPTIANQKSEK
+729 WAYTVPTIANQNSDKY
-744 FGSVKGYC
+744 GSVKGYC
-752 NGVVISGNYVYV
+752 NGVAISGDYVYV

-791 LENGK
+791 LEDGK

>member
-1 MKVINSKL
+1 M
-9 AAIGLAAFV
+9 
-18 FASCS
+18 
-23 DSNSDPTGGE
+23 
-33 TGVKPE
+33 
-39 VNSVELTA
+39 
-47 STPSSVINYK
+47 
-57 NSTANA
+57 
-63 RKFFASRGASATDF
+63 
-77 VTTMPDFPKKPKVI
+77 
-91 KELNAATDLVYSE
+91 
-104 SNPTNTYVIKN
+104 
-115 NNKLDFTGHKIQ
+115 
-127 GVTIF
+127 
-132 VSGDCKMTYD
+132 
-142 ESLGGNT
+142 
-149 IVLAKGAS
+149 
-157 LEYTGTGSMIK
+157 
-168 ATDKVYGAA
+168 
-177 SCIIKANKAKKAENA
+177 
-192 TRADDATTTET
+192 
-203 ATPAESIVVEGQL
+203 
-216 YAAWEG
+216 
-222 QGEKDK
+222 
-228 LHGGFGAVKAS
+228 
-239 VNPLQKITFK
+239 
-249 SGAKA
+249 
-254 FIDGSIRATD
+254 
-264 LTIEDGAVVTAT
+264 
-276 RNILNATKV
+276 
-285 DLAGALKVG
+285 
-294 GFCKSENLNIT
+294 
-305 GLLDASDA
+305 DASNA

-335 VNVTNNTYKGEKD
+335 VNVTDNTYSGDKGNK
-348 HKVIDKVGEAQLNLK
+348 KVVKVGEAELNLK
-363 NGGQIQI
+363 KGGQIQI
-370 ADLGVINVNNLT
+370 ADLGVVNVNNLV
-382 TDNASAAQIE
+382 TDNASDAQIK

-410 GDAAINAFATPGTNS
+410 GDATINAFATPGTNS
-425 VLLLQMSRCFMGT
+425 VLLLQMSKCFMGT
-438 TQMPSSGDLD
+438 TLMPSSGDLD

-460 SGALVE
+460 SGALIE
-466 PKDENKEQYGY
+466 PKDEDNEQYGY

-552 TVGMDINH
+552 KAGMDINH

-591 STNMTQ
+591 STTMTQ
-597 YVLDALNK
+597 YVLDAVNK
-605 NNGIDANCVV
+605 KNGFDANCVV

-645 DAKGLASANSNLY
+645 DAKGLASANGNLY

-677 DLRQEKATTTFTTKG
+677 DLRQDKTTTSFTTDG
-692 NVGPEDGKNTVAV
+692 NVGPENGKNTVAV
-705 DGTDIYVCQGEEG
+705 DGTDIYVCQGERG
-718 LVRYNANGDKV
+718 IVRYNAKGEKV
-729 WAYKVPTIANQKSEK
+729 WDYTVPTIANQKSEK
-744 FGSVKGYC
+744 YGNVKGYC
-752 NGVVISGNYVYV
+752 NGVAISGNYVYV

-779 KELCHRTAFNGF
+779 KEVCHRTAFNGF

>member
-1 MKVINSKL
+1 MKVFNSTL

-23 DSNSDPTGGE
+23 DNTSDPTGGD
-33 TGVKPE
+33 GVKSE

-47 STPSSVINYK
+47 LTPSSVINYK
-57 NSTANA
+57 NSTAMA
-63 RKFFASRGASATDF
+63 RKFFATRGASATDF
-77 VTTMPDFPKKPKVI
+77 VTAMPGFPTKPNVI
-91 KELNAATDLVYSE
+91 KELNGATDLVFNE
-104 SNPTNTYVIKN
+104 NNPTNTYIIKN
-115 NNKLDFTGHKIQ
+115 KNKLDFTGREIK

-142 ESLGGNT
+142 KSLGGNT
-149 IVLAKGAS
+149 IVLEKGAT
-157 LEYTGTGSMIK
+157 LEYTGTGSMIQ

-177 SCIIKANKAKKAENA
+177 SSIIKATNSNKN
-192 TRADDATTTET
+192 
-203 ATPAESIVVEGQL
+203 IVVEGEL

-222 QGEKDK
+222 QGEQDK
-228 LHGGFGAVKAS
+228 LHGGFGAVESK
-239 VNPLQKITFK
+239 VNPTQNITFK

-254 FIDGSIRATD
+254 YIDGSIRAKN

-285 DLAGALKVG
+285 DLAGALKMG

-305 GLLDASDA
+305 GLLDATDK

-322 LNLEN
+322 LNLED

-335 VNVTNNTYKGEKD
+335 VNVTDNTYEGTKNDKD
-348 HKVIDKVGEAQLNLK
+348 VKVGDAQLNLK
-363 NGGQIQI
+363 KGGKIEI

-392 LQGDN
+392 LQGNN

-410 GDAAINAFATPGTNS
+410 GDATINAFATPGTNS
-425 VLLLQMSRCFMGT
+425 VLLLQMSKCFMGT

-460 SGALVE
+460 SGQLVIR
-466 PKDENKEQYGY
+466 KDETKEQYGY
-477 ILSDEAKK
+477 TLSEEAKN

-497 FGENN
+497 FGDNN

-552 TVGMDINH
+552 KAGMDINH

-591 STNMTQ
+591 STTMTQ

-605 NNGIDANCVV
+605 KNKIDANCVV

-630 FYDKEFGHTYFQTTA
+630 FYDNEFGHTYFQTTA
-645 DAKGLASANSNLY
+645 DAKGLASANGNLY

-677 DLRQEKATTTFTTKG
+677 DLRQDKATKSFTTNG

-705 DGTDIYVCQGEEG
+705 DGTDIYVCQGERG
-718 LVRYNANGDKV
+718 IVRYNANGEKV
-729 WAYKVPTIANQKSEK
+729 WDYTVPTIANQKSEK
-744 FGSVKGYC
+744 YGNVKGYC
-752 NGVVISGNYVYV
+752 NGVAISGNYVYV

-779 KELCHRTAFNGF
+779 KEVCHRTAFNGF

>member
-1 MKVINSKL
+1 MKVFNSKL

-23 DSNSDPTGGE
+23 DNTSDPTGGD
-33 TGVKPE
+33 GVKSE

-47 STPSSVINYK
+47 LTPSSVINYK
-57 NSTANA
+57 NSTAMA
-63 RKFFASRGASATDF
+63 RKFFATRGASATDF
-77 VTTMPDFPKKPKVI
+77 VTAMPDFPTKPGVI
-91 KELNAATDLVYSE
+91 KGLTKGTDLVFNE
-104 SNPTNTYVIKN
+104 SNPTNTYIN
-115 NNKLDFTGHKIQ
+115 ENTNKLDFTGKKIQ

-132 VSGDCKMTYD
+132 VTGDCKMTYD
-142 ESLGGNT
+142 KSLGGNT
-149 IVLAKGAS
+149 IVLAKGAT
-157 LEYTGTGSMIK
+157 LEYTGTGSMIQ

-177 SCIIKANKAKKAENA
+177 SSIIKATNNN
-192 TRADDATTTET
+192 
-203 ATPAESIVVEGQL
+203 IVVEGGL

-222 QGEKDK
+222 QGEKDI
-228 LHGGFGAVKAS
+228 LHGGFGAVESK
-239 VNPLQKITFK
+239 VNPTQNITFK

-254 FIDGSIRATD
+254 FIDGSIRAKN

-294 GFCKSENLNIT
+294 GFCKTGNLNIT
-305 GLLDASDA
+305 GLLDASNA

-335 VNVTNNTYKGEKD
+335 VNVTDNTYSGDKGNK
-348 HKVIDKVGEAQLNLK
+348 KVVKVGEAELNLK
-363 NGGQIQI
+363 KGGQIQI
-370 ADLGVINVNNLT
+370 ADLGVINVNNLV
-382 TDNASAAQIE
+382 TDNASAAQIQ

-410 GDAAINAFATPGTNS
+410 GDATINAFATPGTNS
-425 VLLLQMSRCFMGT
+425 VLLLQMSKCFMGT
-438 TQMPSSGDLD
+438 TLMPSSGDLD

-460 SGALVE
+460 SGALVK
-466 PKDENKEQYGY
+466 PKDEDNEQYGY
-477 ILSDEAKK
+477 ILSDVAKN

-552 TVGMDINH
+552 KAGMDINH

-591 STNMTQ
+591 STTMTQ
-597 YVLDALNK
+597 YVLDAVNK
-605 NNGIDANCVV
+605 KNGFDANCVV

-645 DAKGLASANSNLY
+645 DAKGLASANGNLY

-677 DLRQEKATTTFTTKG
+677 DLRQDKTTTSFTTDG
-692 NVGPEDGKNTVAV
+692 NVGPENGKNTVAV
-705 DGTDIYVCQGEEG
+705 DGTDIYVCQGERG
-718 LVRYNANGDKV
+718 IVRYNAKGEKV
-729 WAYKVPTIANQKSEK
+729 WDYTVPTIANEKSK
-744 FGSVKGYC
+744 KYGNVKGYC
-752 NGVVISGNYVYV
+752 NGVAISGNYVYV

-779 KELCHRTAFNGF
+779 KEVCHRTAFNGF

>member
-1 MKVINSKL
+1 M
-9 AAIGLAAFV
+9 AAFV

-23 DSNSDPTGGE
+23 DSNSDPTGGD
-33 TGVKPE
+33 GVKPE

-57 NSTANA
+57 NSTAMA
-63 RKFFASRGASATDF
+63 RKFFATRGASATNF
-77 VTTMPDFPKKPKVI
+77 VTAMPDFPTKPNVI
-91 KELNAATDLVYSE
+91 KELNAATDLIYSKD
-104 SNPTNTYVIKN
+104 NPTNTYVIKN
-115 NNKLDFTGHKIQ
+115 QNKLDFTGKKIQ

-132 VSGDCKMTYD
+132 ISGDCKMTYN

-149 IVLAKGAS
+149 IVLAKGAI
-157 LEYTGTGSMIK
+157 LEYTGTGSMIQ

-177 SCIIKANKAKKAENA
+177 SSIIKATNSNNN
-192 TRADDATTTET
+192 
-203 ATPAESIVVEGQL
+203 IVVEGEL
-216 YAAWEG
+216 YASWEG
-222 QGEKDK
+222 QGEQDK
-228 LHGGFGAVKAS
+228 LHGGFGAVESK
-239 VNPLQKITFK
+239 VNPTQNITFK

-254 FIDGSIRATD
+254 YIDGSIRAKN

-305 GLLDASDA
+305 GLLDASNA

-370 ADLGVINVNNLT
+370 ADLGVINVNNLV

-410 GDAAINAFATPGTNS
+410 GNATINAFATPGTNS
-425 VLLLQMSRCFMGT
+425 VLLLQMSKCFMGT
-438 TQMPSSGDLD
+438 TLMPSSGDLD

-460 SGALVE
+460 DGALVE
-466 PKDENKEQYGY
+466 RKDEANEQYGY
-477 ILSDEAKK
+477 ILSKDAKNAK
-485 ASATP
+485 ATP

-497 FGENN
+497 FGDNN

-520 HTYGNGK
+520 HTHGNGK

-539 ADNKLTGDQVVNG
+539 ADNKLVGDQAVQGN
-552 TVGMDINH
+552 TSIDINH

-568 YIAATDINKGAFLGV
+568 YIAATDIDKGAFLGV

-630 FYDKEFGHTYFQTTA
+630 FYDSNFGHTYFQTTA
-645 DAKGLASANSNLY
+645 DAKGLASANGNLY

-677 DLRQEKATTTFTTKG
+677 DLSQGKATTTFTTNG

-718 LVRYNANGDKV
+718 LVRYDANGKKV
-729 WAYKVPTIANQKSEK
+729 WSYKVPVIANQKSEK
-744 FGSVKGYC
+744 YGNVKGYC
-752 NGVVISGNYVYV
+752 NGVAISGNYVYV

>member
-77 VTTMPDFPKKPKVI
+77 VNAMPEFPKKPSLI
-91 KELNAATDLVYSE
+91 KELNAATDLVYSKD
-104 SNPTNTYVIKN
+104 NPTNTYVIKN
-115 NNKLDFTGHKIQ
+115 QNKLDFTGHKIK

-177 SCIIKANKAKKAENA
+177 SCIIKATNSNNN
-192 TRADDATTTET
+192 
-203 ATPAESIVVEGQL
+203 IVVEGEL

-222 QGEKDK
+222 QGEQDL
-228 LHGGFGAVKAS
+228 LHGGFGAVESK
-239 VNPLQKITFK
+239 VNPTQNITFK

-254 FIDGSIRATD
+254 YIDGSIRAKN

-363 NGGQIQI
+363 KGGQIQI
-370 ADLGVINVNNLT
+370 ADLGVINVNYLT
-382 TDNASAAQIE
+382 TDNASTGQIE
-392 LQGDN
+392 LQGND
-397 AVAVIKADNFTNN
+397 AVAVIKADKFTND
-410 GDAAINAFATPGTNS
+410 GDATINAFATPGTNS
-425 VLLLQMSRCFMGT
+425 VLLLQMSKCFMGS

-460 SGALVE
+460 SGQLVIR
-466 PKDENKEQYGY
+466 KDETKEQYGY
-477 ILSDEAKK
+477 TLSNEAKNAK
-485 ASATP
+485 ATP

-497 FGENN
+497 FGDNN
-502 GMSASCIQTVGNY
+502 GMSASCIQTAGNY

-520 HTYGNGK
+520 HTYGNGQ

-539 ADNKLTGDQVVNG
+539 ADNKLVGDQAVNG
-552 TVGMDINH
+552 TTGLDINH

-568 YIAATDINKGAFLGV
+568 YIAATDRDKGAFLGV

-605 NNGIDANCVV
+605 KNGYDANCVV
-615 KYGDNIVMSSTRGYE
+615 KYGENIVMSSTRGYE

-645 DAKGLASANSNLY
+645 DAKGLASANGNLY

-677 DLRQEKATTTFTTKG
+677 DLRQDKTTTSFTTDG

-705 DGTDIYVCQGEEG
+705 DGTDIYVCQGERG
-718 LVRYNANGDKV
+718 IVRYDAKGKKV
-729 WAYKVPTIANQKSEK
+729 WAYQVPAIHNQESEK
-744 FGSVKGYC
+744 NGNVKGYC
-752 NGVVISGNYVYV
+752 NGVAFSGDYVYV

-773 LNKADG
+773 LNKKDG
-779 KELCHRTAFNGF
+779 TELCHRTAFNGF